1 MNEIEAIVQ
10 RMIDAGESEENIAA
24 VIKYYE
30 SQELGKQT
38 PTAPGAVVEETVA
51 PVSADTELVSETV
64 SSDLPSAE
72 VSGFES
78 IKNSLYNIGT
88 DFGRVADFWT
98 GDSAALDIA
107 SAAIAN
113 SVFGEENVEEFIKEN
128 KDNKF
133 ITEGLGTEEILEK
146 IPEREK
152 EKQLRKP
159 TLEII
164 ESFKEGEFL
173 KGGAAIA
180 SAFLNTVGSAAY
192 GVLTAGAGYFM
203 DYAADN
209 YIEYNKGLAKR
220 KGKSLEQLIQ
230 DDEADTA
237 KPMGIAYFQ
246 AFAEN
251 TGLGKMIAPL
261 KKEAAK
267 SISKTI
273 IGRQFGAK
281 GLAVLGAARV
291 EAGTEMFQYGAEEYN
306 KKLGETGSQ
315 KEAAGEFVN
324 AVFSQQGFESGLQGA
339 FGGAGMKGARL
350 LASSNSRPP
359 SDVKAI
365 NQELEELT
373 VLNKQYNLSRS
384 PTVKEGIQNQID
396 EVKAKITTR
405 VTENNDKINKLS
417 DTQID
422 EINNLGDLANTQIS
436 KVQKLNEEFDEGKIN
451 RKQYNTALKGFK
463 TAYEDSQ
470 NRINNI
476 MLEKN
481 IEKAT
486 QAVSEISDINVES
499 FENAAAIN
507 EFLQQNI
514 PGKVSQKA
522 SEQQAFIIQNRNTGK
537 QTIVINK
544 EIAKKDQAVTAP
556 FHEVLHALLYK
567 TVKGNPEAQLNLG
580 NALSKYLNKID
591 VNQVKDSKYAQ
602 RLNQYKNKSA
612 EEQAEEAITLFS
624 DALATGDITF
634 NENIFTKI
642 GDVIRRTL
650 QAAGVK
656 VKFNTGRDVYN
667 FVKDYN
673 KNISEGKL
681 SKSQIALTETKATGK
696 LTETEA
702 ETVNEIE
709 PQTVKEDETGERG
722 LFDLLKAIK
731 EAESIVKESKADI
744 ASDKVQEL
752 YDAKGVDS
760 ALEIINLFKPI
771 TNKIVQ
777 KRRDAPNFDKEL
789 LESEIEIGQRGI
801 LDLIRAYKPD
811 SGVPLAAYINKYL
824 PARAIEASRR
834 ILGEKFT
841 EDVTEAR
848 GVAATEVTDDIVTQ
862 SQDKESKDARKS
874 LRREINLNEAAV
886 QEVRDSVK
894 KTFGTK
900 LPPVDSK
907 KFKAAL
913 TKSFRNDLTKTFK
926 NLLGTGV
933 AYKQYLDDNFEK
945 IFKAIPQQTLNKK
958 FSGLFTEEVI
968 NEEGKQLREKTQIG
982 KKVFKPKSEI
992 TKQEFIDYFTG
1003 PSVYANLANSRK
1015 TSLSQLLAD
1024 EIALDATMEV
1034 IQKPEVAEKREFLD
1048 KEQKTEEVSRII
1060 DRPIDFKFSK
1070 SLNNGL
1076 SIIGNHDS
1084 LLSIKYS
1091 KTSRKNYEN
1100 ILKAKRPELKDIP
1113 KQVDN
1118 LFDWINKLDVPKNKK
1133 SKYEKLALFYM
1144 GNGYLIL
1151 PEDGYKVEDAIKIA
1165 ANKKLD
1171 PFSFKNPNELL
1182 EKFSGV
1188 IKPKRINPDK
1198 FLNKTFLDK
1207 RRFKDG
1213 IDVYE
1218 VINTKQAQ
1226 LDVRKIIDSN
1236 WGEKANPWCIAA
1248 SIDGNLD
1255 EAFKYWKSYGS
1266 GKEIAFKDGKLLAFK
1281 ANNQWWDRMDQPTDN
1296 LIYKL
1301 PKNKQGLREIRSLD
1315 TDSLVLNSS
1324 LNNAND
1330 VNSKFEGYIKGSKE
1344 SNNYELYNKNK
1355 ELTTFY
1361 KYASDKQEIFNNN
1374 IKNGLYQKWL
1384 DEDENAKFDMTF
1396 YKIVPNGIAEMDIE
1410 DYYPDPNSEFNSILP
1425 WEIVSKT
1432 NFLKSQK
1439 EVTSNRAVDKYI
1451 NKGTHT
1457 FKSGKNIYKVFID
1470 SKNKL
1475 IIREFNG
1482 VKFILGQD
1490 LMQDA
1495 LRKAEFNIENFKA
1508 LKNGEEVKN
1517 PFNFNSNSAN
1527 IPLEIRQLIADSAFL
1542 IDSKGQPIVN
1552 QSKLKS
1558 YTIKSANTIKFSKSL
1573 SEDFNKIL
1581 EDKTGISADKVYDQ
1595 ATANAAGAKKGR
1607 FKFFIPPSAEDF
1619 VGLLYA
1625 TLGKGKKG
1633 DKQMDFYKKSLLNPY
1648 AKAMGEI
1655 AKERVALTARYKAIA
1670 KTFKIA
1676 PKNLRKKIEGE
1687 EFTREQA
1694 VRVYMWNKDG
1704 IEIPGLE
1711 LKNADKLIKYVEKNK
1726 KLKDFG
1732 DQLLAMQPDG
1742 LATPTAGW
1750 TSGSIDQDILAS
1762 LNTIKR
1768 KQYLEDWQSN
1778 VDAIFSNENL
1788 NKLQAIYGKPYRIA
1802 LENIL
1807 KRMETG
1813 RNRSYGGDALTT
1825 RLTNWI
1831 SNSVG
1836 AIMFFN
1842 TRSAVLQTISSI
1854 NFINWSDNN
1863 LLAAASA
1870 FANQKQY
1877 WSDFAKLM
1885 NSDFLKDRRGGLKI
1899 NVNET
1904 DIAEMAANDSNK
1916 ARGVIS
1922 GLLKLGFLP
1931 TQIADSFA
1939 IASGGSTFYRNRIK
1953 SLMKEGMPKAE
1964 AEKQAMIDF
1973 SEAAEESQQSSRP
1986 DRISQQQAGPLGRMI
2001 LAFAN
2006 TPAQYARLTKK
2017 AILDLK
2023 NRRGDAK
2030 ANISKIIYYGVAQNI
2045 IFTALQ
2051 QALFATLFDD
2061 EEEEKES
2068 DKYIKGA
2075 NSMLDSF
2082 LRGIGFAGAAV
2093 SVVKNI
2099 GLKIVEQSKKKSPK
2113 YEDAA
2118 LKLLDI
2124 SPPISSKISKLRSA
2138 GRIYSWNK
2146 KEINEKGLSFDNPA
2160 NEAIGKLTSAFINLP
2175 LDRAI
2180 QKADNIQNALAEET
2194 DTWQRIALLA
2204 GWKDWELGMQ
2214 EKKKKKSKGTR
2225 SRTRTRTRTR
2235 TRKRN

>member
-1 MNEIEAIVQ
+1 MNEIEAIIQ

-30 SQELGKQT
+30 TQEVGKQT
-38 PTAPGAVVEETVA
+38 PTAPGAVVEETLA
-51 PVSADTELVSETV
+51 PLNADTELVSETV
-64 SSDLPSAE
+64 STDLPSAE

-88 DFGRVADFWT
+88 DFGRIIDFWK

-128 KDNKF
+128 KDNEF
-133 ITEGLGTEEILEK
+133 LTEGIGTKEILEK

-173 KGGAAIA
+173 KGGSAIT

-192 GVLTAGAGYFM
+192 GFFTAGAGYFV

-267 SISKTI
+267 TISKTI
-273 IGRQFGAK
+273 IGKQFGAK
-281 GLAVLGAARV
+281 GLAILGAARV

-365 NQELEELT
+365 NQELEELSN
-373 VLNKQYNLSRS
+373 LNKQYNLSRS
-384 PTVKEGIQNQID
+384 ATVREGIQNQID
-396 EVKAKITTR
+396 EVKTKITTR

-436 KVQKLNEEFDEGKIN
+436 KVQQLNEEFDEGTIN

-476 MLEKN
+476 MLEEN

-486 QAVSEISDINVES
+486 EAISEISDISIES
-499 FENAAAIN
+499 FENAAAID
-507 EFLQQNI
+507 EFIQKNI
-514 PGKVSQKA
+514 PGKTNKKA
-522 SEQQAFIIQNRNTGK
+522 SEQQAVIIQNPNTGK
-537 QTIVINK
+537 QTIIINK
-544 EIAKKDQAVTAP
+544 EQAKKDQAVTAP

-567 TVKGNPEAQLNLG
+567 TVKDNPDAQLNLG
-580 NALSKYLNKID
+580 NALSEYLNKID

-602 RLNQYKNKSA
+602 RLKEYRDKSA
-612 EEQAEEAITLFS
+612 AVQAEEAITLFS

-656 VKFNTGRDVYN
+656 VKFDTGRDVYN

-681 SKSQIALTETKATGK
+681 SKSQIALTETQATGK
-696 LTETEA
+696 LTETKPVDKLTE
-702 ETVNEIE
+702 EKV
-709 PQTVKEDETGERG
+709 VKEIETGEG
-722 LFDLLKAIK
+722 GMFDLLRAMK
-731 EAESIVKESKADI
+731 EAENIVKESKAEI
-744 ASDKVQEL
+744 ASDKVQKL
-752 YDAKGVDS
+752 YDEKGEDA
-760 ALEIINLFKPI
+760 ALDIINEFKPI
-771 TNKIVQ
+771 VNKLVQ
-777 KRRDAPNFDKEL
+777 KRSEAPNFDRQL
-789 LESEIEIGQRGI
+789 LTDEIETGKRG
-801 LDLIRAYKPD
+801 LFDLIRAYKPE

-824 PARAIEASRR
+824 PARAIEASRAV
-834 ILGEKFT
+834 LGEVFT
-841 EDVTEAR
+841 DDVTEAR
-848 GVAATEVTDDIVTQ
+848 GVASTDVTDDIVTQ
-862 SQDKESKDARKS
+862 PQDKESKDARKS
-874 LRREINLNEAAV
+874 LRREIDLDEEAV
-886 QEVRDSVK
+886 QKVRESVK

-900 LPPVDSK
+900 LPPVNSK

-926 NLLGTGV
+926 NLLGTGII
-933 AYKQYLDDNFEK
+933 YKNYLNNNFEK
-945 IFKAIPQQTLNKK
+945 IFKAIPQETLNKK
-958 FSGLFTEEVI
+958 FSGLFTIEIKDEK
-968 NEEGKQLREKTQIG
+968 GKQLREKTQIG
-982 KKVFKPKSEI
+982 KKVFTKPKSEV

-1048 KEQKTEEVSRII
+1048 KEQKTEEVSRVI
-1060 DRPIDFKFSK
+1060 DRPIDFKFS
-1070 SLNNGL
+1070 
-1076 SIIGNHDS
+1076 
-1084 LLSIKYS
+1084 
-1091 KTSRKNYEN
+1091 
-1100 ILKAKRPELKDIP
+1100 
-1113 KQVDN
+1113 
-1118 LFDWINKLDVPKNKK
+1118 
-1133 SKYEKLALFYM
+1133 
-1144 GNGYLIL
+1144 
-1151 PEDGYKVEDAIKIA
+1151 
-1165 ANKKLD
+1165 
-1171 PFSFKNPNELL
+1171 
-1182 EKFSGV
+1182 
-1188 IKPKRINPDK
+1188 
-1198 FLNKTFLDK
+1198 
-1207 RRFKDG
+1207 
-1213 IDVYE
+1213 
-1218 VINTKQAQ
+1218 
-1226 LDVRKIIDSN
+1226 
-1236 WGEKANPWCIAA
+1236 
-1248 SIDGNLD
+1248 
-1255 EAFKYWKSYGS
+1255 
-1266 GKEIAFKDGKLLAFK
+1266 
-1281 ANNQWWDRMDQPTDN
+1281 
-1296 LIYKL
+1296 
-1301 PKNKQGLREIRSLD
+1301 
-1315 TDSLVLNSS
+1315 
-1324 LNNAND
+1324 
-1330 VNSKFEGYIKGSKE
+1330 
-1344 SNNYELYNKNK
+1344 
-1355 ELTTFY
+1355 
-1361 KYASDKQEIFNNN
+1361 
-1374 IKNGLYQKWL
+1374 
-1384 DEDENAKFDMTF
+1384 
-1396 YKIVPNGIAEMDIE
+1396 
-1410 DYYPDPNSEFNSILP
+1410 
-1425 WEIVSKT
+1425 
-1432 NFLKSQK
+1432 
-1439 EVTSNRAVDKYI
+1439 
-1451 NKGTHT
+1451 
-1457 FKSGKNIYKVFID
+1457 
-1470 SKNKL
+1470 
-1475 IIREFNG
+1475 
-1482 VKFILGQD
+1482 
-1490 LMQDA
+1490 
-1495 LRKAEFNIENFKA
+1495 
-1508 LKNGEEVKN
+1508 
-1517 PFNFNSNSAN
+1517 
-1527 IPLEIRQLIADSAFL
+1527 
-1542 IDSKGQPIVN
+1542 
-1552 QSKLKS
+1552 
-1558 YTIKSANTIKFSKSL
+1558 L
-1573 SEDFNKIL
+1573 SENFNKIL

-1595 ATANAAGAKKGR
+1595 ATANAASVKKGR

-1633 DKQMDFYKKSLLNPY
+1633 DKQMDFYKETLLNPY
-1648 AKAMGEI
+1648 AKAMSAI
-1655 AKERVALTARYKAIA
+1655 AKERIALTSAYKAIV
-1670 KTFKIA
+1670 KTLKIA

-1694 VRVYMWNKDG
+1694 IRVYMWNKDG
-1704 IEIPGLE
+1704 TEIPNLNPE
-1711 LKNADKLIKYVEKNK
+1711 NAARLVKYIENDK
-1726 KLKDFG
+1726 KLKDFAN
-1732 DQLLAMQPDG
+1732 QLLSLQPEG
-1742 LATPTAGW
+1742 LATPSKDWTA
-1750 TSGSIDQDILAS
+1750 TSIDQDLLAS
-1762 LNTIKR
+1762 LNTTKR
-1768 KQYLEDWQSN
+1768 KKYLEEWQEN
-1778 VDAIFSNENL
+1778 VDIIFSNENL

-1807 KRMETG
+1807 NRMEIG
-1813 RNRSYGGDALTT
+1813 RNRSYGGDALTA
-1825 RLTNWI
+1825 RLTDWI

-1863 LLAAASA
+1863 LLAAAGA

-1877 WSDFAKLM
+1877 WSDFTKLM

-1899 NVNET
+1899 NVNES
-1904 DIAEMAANDSNK
+1904 DIAEMAATSKNK
-1916 ARGVIS
+1916 AKGVIS

-1964 AEKQAMIDF
+1964 AEQQAMQDF
-1973 SEAAEESQQSSRP
+1973 SETAEESQQSSRP

-2093 SVVKNI
+2093 SVGKNI
-2099 GLKIVEQSKKKSPK
+2099 ALKIAEQSEKKNPK

-2124 SPPISSKISKLRSA
+2124 SPPISSKVSKLRSA
-2138 GRIYSWNK
+2138 GRIFSWNK
-2146 KEINEKGLSFDNPA
+2146 KDIREKGLSYDNPA
-2160 NEAIGKLTSAFINLP
+2160 NEAIGKIISATTNIP
-2175 LDRAI
+2175 VDRAI
-2180 QKADNIQNALAEET
+2180 QKADNIQNALAEDT

-2214 EKKKKKSKGTR
+2214 ETKKKKRKGSKR
-2225 SRTRTRTRTR
+2225 STKRSSKRSS
-2235 TRKRN
+2235 KRN

>member
-1 MNEIEAIVQ
+1 
-10 RMIDAGESEENIAA
+10 
-24 VIKYYE
+24 
-30 SQELGKQT
+30 
-38 PTAPGAVVEETVA
+38 VEETLA
-51 PVSADTELVSETV
+51 PLNADTELVSETV
-64 SSDLPSAE
+64 STDLLSAE

-88 DFGRVADFWT
+88 DFGRIADFWT

-128 KDNKF
+128 KDNEF
-133 ITEGLGTEEILEK
+133 LTEGLGTQEILEK

-192 GVLTAGAGYFM
+192 GVATAGAGYFM

-267 SISKTI
+267 TISKTI
-273 IGRQFGAK
+273 IGKQFGAK
-281 GLAVLGAARV
+281 GLAILGAARV

-365 NQELEELT
+365 NQELEELSN
-373 VLNKQYNLSRS
+373 LNKQYNLSRS
-384 PTVKEGIQNQID
+384 ATVREGIQNQID

-422 EINNLGDLANTQIS
+422 ELNNLGDLANTQIS

-476 MLEKN
+476 MLEEN

-486 QAVSEISDINVES
+486 EAISEISDISVES
-499 FENAAAIN
+499 FENAAAID
-507 EFLQQNI
+507 EFIQKNI
-514 PGKVSQKA
+514 PGKTSKKA
-522 SEQQAFIIQNRNTGK
+522 SEQQAVIIQNPNTGK
-537 QTIVINK
+537 QTIIINK

-567 TVKGNPEAQLNLG
+567 TVKDNPDAQLNLG
-580 NALSKYLNKID
+580 NALSEYLNKID

-602 RLNQYKNKSA
+602 RLKEYRDKSA
-612 EEQAEEAITLFS
+612 AVQAEEAITLFS

-656 VKFNTGRDVYN
+656 VKFDTGRDVYN

-696 LTETEA
+696 LTETKAVGELTEA
-702 ETVNEIE
+702 EVVDEIE
-709 PQTVKEDETGERG
+709 TGKG
-722 LFDLLKAIK
+722 GMFDLLRAMK
-731 EAESIVKESKADI
+731 EAENIVKESKAEI
-744 ASDKVQEL
+744 ASDKVQQL
-752 YDAKGVDS
+752 YDTQGEAA
-760 ALEIINLFKPI
+760 ALDIINEFKPI
-771 TNKIVQ
+771 VNKLVQ
-777 KRRDAPNFDKEL
+777 KRSEAPNFDRQL
-789 LESEIEIGQRGI
+789 LTDEIETGKRG
-801 LDLIRAYKPD
+801 LFDLIRAYKPE

-834 ILGEKFT
+834 ILGEVFT
-841 EDVTEAR
+841 DDVTEAR
-848 GVAATEVTDDIVTQ
+848 GVASTDVTDDIVTQ
-862 SQDKESKDARKS
+862 PQDKESKDARKS
-874 LRREINLNEAAV
+874 LRREIDLDEEAV
-886 QEVRDSVK
+886 QKVRESVK

-900 LPPVDSK
+900 LPPVNSK

-926 NLLGTGV
+926 NLLGTGIV
-933 AYKQYLDDNFEK
+933 YKEYLNNNFEK
-945 IFKAIPQQTLNKK
+945 IFKAIPQETLNKK
-958 FSGLFTEEVI
+958 FSGLFTQEIKDEK
-968 NEEGKQLREKTQIG
+968 GKQLREKTQIG
-982 KKVFKPKSEI
+982 KKVFTKPKSEV

-1048 KEQKTEEVSRII
+1048 KEQKTEEVSRVI
-1060 DRPIDFKFSK
+1060 DRPIDFKFS
-1070 SLNNGL
+1070 
-1076 SIIGNHDS
+1076 
-1084 LLSIKYS
+1084 
-1091 KTSRKNYEN
+1091 
-1100 ILKAKRPELKDIP
+1100 
-1113 KQVDN
+1113 
-1118 LFDWINKLDVPKNKK
+1118 
-1133 SKYEKLALFYM
+1133 
-1144 GNGYLIL
+1144 
-1151 PEDGYKVEDAIKIA
+1151 
-1165 ANKKLD
+1165 
-1171 PFSFKNPNELL
+1171 
-1182 EKFSGV
+1182 
-1188 IKPKRINPDK
+1188 
-1198 FLNKTFLDK
+1198 
-1207 RRFKDG
+1207 
-1213 IDVYE
+1213 
-1218 VINTKQAQ
+1218 
-1226 LDVRKIIDSN
+1226 
-1236 WGEKANPWCIAA
+1236 
-1248 SIDGNLD
+1248 
-1255 EAFKYWKSYGS
+1255 
-1266 GKEIAFKDGKLLAFK
+1266 
-1281 ANNQWWDRMDQPTDN
+1281 
-1296 LIYKL
+1296 
-1301 PKNKQGLREIRSLD
+1301 
-1315 TDSLVLNSS
+1315 
-1324 LNNAND
+1324 
-1330 VNSKFEGYIKGSKE
+1330 
-1344 SNNYELYNKNK
+1344 
-1355 ELTTFY
+1355 
-1361 KYASDKQEIFNNN
+1361 
-1374 IKNGLYQKWL
+1374 
-1384 DEDENAKFDMTF
+1384 
-1396 YKIVPNGIAEMDIE
+1396 
-1410 DYYPDPNSEFNSILP
+1410 
-1425 WEIVSKT
+1425 
-1432 NFLKSQK
+1432 
-1439 EVTSNRAVDKYI
+1439 
-1451 NKGTHT
+1451 
-1457 FKSGKNIYKVFID
+1457 
-1470 SKNKL
+1470 
-1475 IIREFNG
+1475 
-1482 VKFILGQD
+1482 
-1490 LMQDA
+1490 
-1495 LRKAEFNIENFKA
+1495 
-1508 LKNGEEVKN
+1508 
-1517 PFNFNSNSAN
+1517 
-1527 IPLEIRQLIADSAFL
+1527 
-1542 IDSKGQPIVN
+1542 
-1552 QSKLKS
+1552 
-1558 YTIKSANTIKFSKSL
+1558 L
-1573 SEDFNKIL
+1573 SENFNKIL
-1581 EDKTGISADKVYDQ
+1581 EDKTGVAADKVYSD
-1595 ATANAAGAKKGR
+1595 AKASVAGRNKGR

-1625 TLGKGKKG
+1625 TLTKGKKG
-1633 DKQMDFYKKSLLNPY
+1633 DKQMDFYKETLLNPY
-1648 AKAMGEI
+1648 AKAMASI
-1655 AKERVALTARYKAIA
+1655 AKERIALTSAYKAIL
-1670 KTFKIA
+1670 KTLKVV
-1676 PKNLRKKIEGE
+1676 PKNLRKEIPGEG
-1687 EFTREQA
+1687 FTREQA

-1704 IEIPGLE
+1704 LSVPGISDTDLKMLIET
-1711 LKNADKLIKYVEKNK
+1711 VENDK
-1726 KLKDFG
+1726 KLKNFA
-1732 DQLLAMQPDG
+1732 DQLLSLQPEG
-1742 LATPTAGW
+1742 LASPAESW
-1750 TSGSIDQDILAS
+1750 LAGSIDQDLLAS
-1762 LNTIKR
+1762 LNTTKR
-1768 KQYLEDWQSN
+1768 IQYLQEWKEN
-1778 VDAIFSNENL
+1778 VDAIFSKDNL
-1788 NKLQAIYGKPYRIA
+1788 NKLEAIYGKPYRIA
-1802 LENIL
+1802 LESML
-1807 KRMETG
+1807 KRMESG
-1813 RNRSYGGDALTT
+1813 RNRSYGGDALTS
-1825 RLTNWI
+1825 RLTDWI

-1863 LLAAASA
+1863 LLAAAGA

-1877 WSDFAKLM
+1877 WSDFTKLM

-1899 NVNET
+1899 NVNES
-1904 DIAEMAANDSNK
+1904 DIAEMAATSKNK
-1916 ARGVIS
+1916 AKGVIS

-1964 AEKQAMIDF
+1964 AEQQAMIDF
-1973 SEAAEESQQSSRP
+1973 SETAEESQQSSRP

-2068 DKYIKGA
+2068 DKYIRGA

-2093 SVVKNI
+2093 SVGKNI
-2099 GLKIVEQSKKKSPK
+2099 ALKIAEQSEKKNPK

-2124 SPPISSKISKLRSA
+2124 SPPISSKVSKLRSA
-2138 GRIYSWNK
+2138 GRIFSWNK
-2146 KEINEKGLSFDNPA
+2146 KDIREKGLSYDNPA
-2160 NEAIGKLTSAFINLP
+2160 NEAIGKIISATTNIP
-2175 LDRAI
+2175 VDRAI
-2180 QKADNIQNALAEET
+2180 QKADNIQNALAEDT

-2204 GWKDWELGMQ
+2204 GWKDWELGIK
-2214 EKKKKKSKGTR
+2214 ETKKKKRKGSKR
-2225 SRTRTRTRTR
+2225 STKRSSKRSS
-2235 TRKRN
+2235 KRN

>member
-51 PVSADTELVSETV
+51 PVSADTGLVSETV

-88 DFGRVADFWT
+88 DFGRIADFWT

-128 KDNKF
+128 KDNEF
-133 ITEGLGTEEILEK
+133 LTEGLGTEEILEK

-192 GVLTAGAGYFM
+192 GVATAGAGYFM

-476 MLEKN
+476 MLEEN

-514 PGKVSQKA
+514 PGKVNQKA
-522 SEQQAFIIQNRNTGK
+522 SEQQAFIVQNRNTGK

-567 TVKGNPEAQLNLG
+567 TVKDNPEAQLNLG
-580 NALSKYLNKID
+580 NALSEYLNKID

-602 RLNQYKNKSA
+602 RLNQYRNKSA

-731 EAESIVKESKADI
+731 EAESIVKESKANI

-752 YDAKGVDS
+752 YDSKGEAA
-760 ALEIINLFKPI
+760 ALDIINEFKPI
-771 TNKIVQ
+771 VNKLVQ
-777 KRRDAPNFDKEL
+777 KRSEAPNFDRQL
-789 LESEIEIGQRGI
+789 LTDEIETGKRG
-801 LDLIRAYKPD
+801 LFDLIRAYKPE

-862 SQDKESKDARKS
+862 PQDKESKDARKS

-958 FSGLFTEEVI
+958 FSGLFTEEVT

-982 KKVFKPKSEI
+982 KKVFTKPKSEV

-1003 PSVYANLANSRK
+1003 PDVYANLANSRK

-1034 IQKPEVAEKREFLD
+1034 IQQPEVAEKRKFLD
-1048 KEQKTEEVSRII
+1048 KDQKTEEVSRVV
-1060 DRPIDFKFSK
+1060 DRPIDFKFSLAIYDDNK
-1070 SLNNGL
+1070 GNTA
-1076 SIIGNHDS
+1076 SINRARVGFMANIDGENDYQIGPA
-1084 LLSIKYS
+1084 
-1091 KTSRKNYEN
+1091 KT
-1100 ILKAKRPELKDIP
+1100 I
-1113 KQVDN
+1113 
-1118 LFDWINKLDVPKNKK
+1118 
-1133 SKYEKLALFYM
+1133 
-1144 GNGYLIL
+1144 
-1151 PEDGYKVEDAIKIA
+1151 
-1165 ANKKLD
+1165 KKL
-1171 PFSFKNPNELL
+1171 
-1182 EKFSGV
+1182 
-1188 IKPKRINPDK
+1188 IKM
-1198 FLNKTFLDK
+1198 L
-1207 RRFKDG
+1207 
-1213 IDVYE
+1213 
-1218 VINTKQAQ
+1218 
-1226 LDVRKIIDSN
+1226 
-1236 WGEKANPWCIAA
+1236 AA
-1248 SIDGNLD
+1248 EG
-1255 EAFKYWKSYGS
+1255 FT
-1266 GKEIAFKDGKLLAFK
+1266 KEI
-1281 ANNQWWDRMDQPTDN
+1281 
-1296 LIYKL
+1296 
-1301 PKNKQGLREIRSLD
+1301 
-1315 TDSLVLNSS
+1315 
-1324 LNNAND
+1324 
-1330 VNSKFEGYIKGSKE
+1330 KGVS
-1344 SNNYELYNKNK
+1344 
-1355 ELTTFY
+1355 
-1361 KYASDKQEIFNNN
+1361 
-1374 IKNGLYQKWL
+1374 
-1384 DEDENAKFDMTF
+1384 
-1396 YKIVPNGIAEMDIE
+1396 E
-1410 DYYPDPNSEFNSILP
+1410 DYL
-1425 WEIVSKT
+1425 
-1432 NFLKSQK
+1432 
-1439 EVTSNRAVDKYI
+1439 
-1451 NKGTHT
+1451 
-1457 FKSGKNIYKVFID
+1457 
-1470 SKNKL
+1470 
-1475 IIREFNG
+1475 
-1482 VKFILGQD
+1482 
-1490 LMQDA
+1490 
-1495 LRKAEFNIENFKA
+1495 
-1508 LKNGEEVKN
+1508 
-1517 PFNFNSNSAN
+1517 
-1527 IPLEIRQLIADSAFL
+1527 
-1542 IDSKGQPIVN
+1542 
-1552 QSKLKS
+1552 
-1558 YTIKSANTIKFSKSL
+1558 KFSKSL
-1573 SEDFNKIL
+1573 SEEFNKIL

-1633 DKQMDFYKKSLLNPY
+1633 DKQMDFYKETLLNPY

-1711 LKNADKLIKYVEKNK
+1711 LKNADKLIKYVEKDK

-1742 LATPTAGW
+1742 LATPSAGW

-1877 WSDFAKLM
+1877 WADFAKLM

-1899 NVNET
+1899 NVNES

-1973 SEAAEESQQSSRP
+1973 SETAEESQQSSRP

-2030 ANISKIIYYGVAQNI
+2030 SNISKIIYYGVAQNI

-2082 LRGIGFAGAAV
+2082 LRGIGFAGAAI
-2093 SVVKNI
+2093 SVGKNI
-2099 GLKIVEQSKKKSPK
+2099 ALKIVEQSKKKSPK

-2124 SPPISSKISKLRSA
+2124 SPPISSKISKVRSA

-2146 KEINEKGLSFDNPA
+2146 KEIREKGLSFDNPA

>member
-1 MNEIEAIVQ
+1 MNEIEAIIQ

-24 VIKYYE
+24 VIKHYE
-30 SQELGKQT
+30 SQEVGKQT
-38 PTAPGAVVEETVA
+38 PTAPGAVVEETLA
-51 PVSADTELVSETV
+51 PLNADTELVSETV
-64 SSDLPSAE
+64 STDLPSAE

-88 DFGRVADFWT
+88 DFGRIADFWT

-128 KDNKF
+128 KDNEF
-133 ITEGLGTEEILEK
+133 LTEGLGTQEILEK

-192 GVLTAGAGYFM
+192 GVATAGAGYFM

-267 SISKTI
+267 TISKTI
-273 IGRQFGAK
+273 IGKQFGAK
-281 GLAVLGAARV
+281 GLAILGAARV

-339 FGGAGMKGARL
+339 FGGAGMKGTRL

-365 NQELEELT
+365 NKELEELT

-384 PTVKEGIQNQID
+384 STVKEGIQNQID

-436 KVQKLNEEFDEGKIN
+436 KVQQLNEEFDEGTIN

-476 MLEKN
+476 MLEEN

-486 QAVSEISDINVES
+486 EAISEISDISVES
-499 FENAAAIN
+499 FDNAAAVN

-514 PGKVSQKA
+514 PGKVNQKA
-522 SEQQAFIIQNRNTGK
+522 SEQQAFIVQNRDTGK

-567 TVKGNPEAQLNLG
+567 TVKDNPDAQLNLG
-580 NALSKYLNKID
+580 NALSEYLNKID

-602 RLNQYKNKSA
+602 RLNQYRNKPA
-612 EEQAEEAITLFS
+612 AEQAEEAITLFS

-656 VKFNTGRDVYN
+656 VKFDTGRDVYN

-696 LTETEA
+696 LTETKAVGELTEA
-702 ETVNEIE
+702 EVVDEIE
-709 PQTVKEDETGERG
+709 TGKG
-722 LFDLLKAIK
+722 GMFDLLRAMK
-731 EAESIVKESKADI
+731 EAENIVKESKAEI
-744 ASDKVQEL
+744 ASDKVQQL
-752 YDAKGVDS
+752 YDTQGEAA
-760 ALEIINLFKPI
+760 ALDIINEFKPI
-771 TNKIVQ
+771 VNKLVQ
-777 KRRDAPNFDKEL
+777 KRSEAPNFDRQL
-789 LESEIEIGQRGI
+789 LTDEIETGKRG
-801 LDLIRAYKPD
+801 LFDLIRAYKPE

-834 ILGEKFT
+834 ILGEVFT
-841 EDVTEAR
+841 DDVTEAR
-848 GVAATEVTDDIVTQ
+848 GVASTDVTDDIVTQ
-862 SQDKESKDARKS
+862 PQDKESKDARKS
-874 LRREINLNEAAV
+874 LRREINLDEEAV
-886 QEVRDSVK
+886 QKVRESVK

-900 LPPVDSK
+900 LPPVNSK

-926 NLLGTGV
+926 NLLGTGI
-933 AYKQYLDDNFEK
+933 AYKEYLNNNFEK
-945 IFKAIPQQTLNKK
+945 IFKAIPQETLNKK
-958 FSGLFTEEVI
+958 FSGLFTIEIKDEK
-968 NEEGKQLREKTQIG
+968 GKQLREKTQIG
-982 KKVFKPKSEI
+982 KKVFTKPKSEV

-1048 KEQKTEEVSRII
+1048 KEQKTEEVSRVI
-1060 DRPIDFKFSK
+1060 DRPIDFKFSLAVYDDNK
-1070 SLNNGL
+1070 GNTA
-1076 SIIGNHDS
+1076 SINRARVGFMANIDGENDYQIGPA
-1084 LLSIKYS
+1084 
-1091 KTSRKNYEN
+1091 KT
-1100 ILKAKRPELKDIP
+1100 I
-1113 KQVDN
+1113 
-1118 LFDWINKLDVPKNKK
+1118 
-1133 SKYEKLALFYM
+1133 
-1144 GNGYLIL
+1144 
-1151 PEDGYKVEDAIKIA
+1151 
-1165 ANKKLD
+1165 KKL
-1171 PFSFKNPNELL
+1171 
-1182 EKFSGV
+1182 
-1188 IKPKRINPDK
+1188 IKM
-1198 FLNKTFLDK
+1198 L
-1207 RRFKDG
+1207 
-1213 IDVYE
+1213 
-1218 VINTKQAQ
+1218 
-1226 LDVRKIIDSN
+1226 
-1236 WGEKANPWCIAA
+1236 AA
-1248 SIDGNLD
+1248 EG
-1255 EAFKYWKSYGS
+1255 FT
-1266 GKEIAFKDGKLLAFK
+1266 KEI
-1281 ANNQWWDRMDQPTDN
+1281 
-1296 LIYKL
+1296 
-1301 PKNKQGLREIRSLD
+1301 
-1315 TDSLVLNSS
+1315 
-1324 LNNAND
+1324 
-1330 VNSKFEGYIKGSKE
+1330 KGVS
-1344 SNNYELYNKNK
+1344 
-1355 ELTTFY
+1355 
-1361 KYASDKQEIFNNN
+1361 
-1374 IKNGLYQKWL
+1374 
-1384 DEDENAKFDMTF
+1384 
-1396 YKIVPNGIAEMDIE
+1396 E
-1410 DYYPDPNSEFNSILP
+1410 DYL
-1425 WEIVSKT
+1425 
-1432 NFLKSQK
+1432 
-1439 EVTSNRAVDKYI
+1439 
-1451 NKGTHT
+1451 
-1457 FKSGKNIYKVFID
+1457 
-1470 SKNKL
+1470 
-1475 IIREFNG
+1475 
-1482 VKFILGQD
+1482 
-1490 LMQDA
+1490 
-1495 LRKAEFNIENFKA
+1495 
-1508 LKNGEEVKN
+1508 
-1517 PFNFNSNSAN
+1517 
-1527 IPLEIRQLIADSAFL
+1527 
-1542 IDSKGQPIVN
+1542 
-1552 QSKLKS
+1552 
-1558 YTIKSANTIKFSKSL
+1558 KFSKSL
-1573 SEDFNKIL
+1573 SEEFNKIL
-1581 EDKTGISADKVYDQ
+1581 EDKTGVAADKVYSD
-1595 ATANAAGAKKGR
+1595 AKASVAGRNKGR

-1625 TLGKGKKG
+1625 TLTKGKKG
-1633 DKQMDFYKKSLLNPY
+1633 DKQMNFYKETLLNPY
-1648 AKAMGEI
+1648 AKAMASI
-1655 AKERVALTARYKAIA
+1655 AKERIALTSAYKAIL
-1670 KTFKIA
+1670 KTLKVV
-1676 PKNLRKKIEGE
+1676 PKNLRKEIPGEG
-1687 EFTREQA
+1687 FTREQA

-1704 IEIPGLE
+1704 LSVPGISDTDLKMLIET
-1711 LKNADKLIKYVEKNK
+1711 VENDK
-1726 KLKDFG
+1726 KLKNFA
-1732 DQLLAMQPDG
+1732 DQLLSLQPEG
-1742 LATPTAGW
+1742 LASPAESW
-1750 TSGSIDQDILAS
+1750 LAGSIDQDLLAS
-1762 LNTIKR
+1762 LNTTKR
-1768 KQYLEDWQSN
+1768 IQYLQEWKEN
-1778 VDAIFSNENL
+1778 VDAIFSKDNL
-1788 NKLQAIYGKPYRIA
+1788 NKLEAIYGKPYRIA
-1802 LENIL
+1802 LESML
-1807 KRMETG
+1807 KRMESG
-1813 RNRSYGGDALTT
+1813 RNRSYGGDALTS
-1825 RLTNWI
+1825 RLTDWI

-1863 LLAAASA
+1863 LLAAAGA

-1877 WSDFAKLM
+1877 WSDFTKLM

-1899 NVNET
+1899 NVNES
-1904 DIAEMAANDSNK
+1904 DIAEMAATSKNK
-1916 ARGVIS
+1916 AKGVIS

-1953 SLMKEGMPKAE
+1953 SLMKEGMTKAE
-1964 AEKQAMIDF
+1964 AEQQAMIDF
-1973 SEAAEESQQSSRP
+1973 SETAEESQQSSRP

-2023 NRRGDAK
+2023 NGRGDAK

-2068 DKYIKGA
+2068 DKYIRGA

-2093 SVVKNI
+2093 SVGKNI
-2099 GLKIVEQSKKKSPK
+2099 ALKIVEQSEKKNPK

-2124 SPPISSKISKLRSA
+2124 SPPISSKVSKLRSA
-2138 GRIYSWNK
+2138 GRIFSWNK
-2146 KEINEKGLSFDNPA
+2146 KDIREKGLSYDNPA
-2160 NEAIGKLTSAFINLP
+2160 NEAIGKIISATTNIP
-2175 LDRAI
+2175 VDRAI
-2180 QKADNIQNALAEET
+2180 QKADNIQNALAEDT

-2214 EKKKKKSKGTR
+2214 ETKKKKRKGSKR
-2225 SRTRTRTRTR
+2225 STKRSSKRSS
-2235 TRKRN
+2235 KRN

>member
-1 MNEIEAIVQ
+1 MNEIEAIIQ

-24 VIKYYE
+24 VIKHYE
-30 SQELGKQT
+30 SQEVGKQT
-38 PTAPGAVVEETVA
+38 PTAPGAVVEETLA
-51 PVSADTELVSETV
+51 PLNADTELVSETV
-64 SSDLPSAE
+64 STDLPSAE

-88 DFGRVADFWT
+88 DFGRIADFWT

-128 KDNKF
+128 KDNEF
-133 ITEGLGTEEILEK
+133 LTEGLGTQEILEK

-192 GVLTAGAGYFM
+192 GVATAGAGYFM

-267 SISKTI
+267 TISKTI
-273 IGRQFGAK
+273 IGKQFGAK
-281 GLAVLGAARV
+281 GLAILGAARV

-339 FGGAGMKGARL
+339 FGGAGMKGTRL

-365 NQELEELT
+365 NKELEELT

-384 PTVKEGIQNQID
+384 STVKEGIQNQID

-436 KVQKLNEEFDEGKIN
+436 KVQQLNEEFDEGTIN

-476 MLEKN
+476 MLEEN

-486 QAVSEISDINVES
+486 EAISEISDISVES
-499 FENAAAIN
+499 FDNAAAVN

-514 PGKVSQKA
+514 PGKVNQKA
-522 SEQQAFIIQNRNTGK
+522 SEQQAFIVQNRDTGK

-567 TVKGNPEAQLNLG
+567 TVKDNPDAQLNLG
-580 NALSKYLNKID
+580 NALSEYLNKID

-602 RLNQYKNKSA
+602 RLNQYRNKPA
-612 EEQAEEAITLFS
+612 AEQAEEAITLFS

-656 VKFNTGRDVYN
+656 VKFDTGRDVYN

-696 LTETEA
+696 LTETKAVGELTEA
-702 ETVNEIE
+702 EVVDEIE
-709 PQTVKEDETGERG
+709 TGKG
-722 LFDLLKAIK
+722 GMFDLLRAMK
-731 EAESIVKESKADI
+731 EAENIVKESKAEI
-744 ASDKVQEL
+744 ASDKVQQL
-752 YDAKGVDS
+752 YDTQGEAA
-760 ALEIINLFKPI
+760 ALDIINEFKPI
-771 TNKIVQ
+771 VNKLVQ
-777 KRRDAPNFDKEL
+777 KRSEAPNFDRQL
-789 LESEIEIGQRGI
+789 LTDEIETGKRG
-801 LDLIRAYKPD
+801 LFDLIRAYKPE

-834 ILGEKFT
+834 ILGEVFT
-841 EDVTEAR
+841 DDVTEAR
-848 GVAATEVTDDIVTQ
+848 GVASTDVTDDIVTQ
-862 SQDKESKDARKS
+862 PQDKESKDARKS
-874 LRREINLNEAAV
+874 LRREIDLDEEAV
-886 QEVRDSVK
+886 QKVRESVK

-900 LPPVDSK
+900 LPPVNSK

-926 NLLGTGV
+926 NLLGTGI
-933 AYKQYLDDNFEK
+933 AYKEYLNNNFEK
-945 IFKAIPQQTLNKK
+945 IFKAIPQETLNKK
-958 FSGLFTEEVI
+958 FSGLFTIEIKDEK
-968 NEEGKQLREKTQIG
+968 GKQLREKTQIG
-982 KKVFKPKSEI
+982 KKVFTKPKSEV

-1048 KEQKTEEVSRII
+1048 KEQKTEEVSRVI
-1060 DRPIDFKFSK
+1060 DRPIDFKFSLAVYDDNK
-1070 SLNNGL
+1070 GNTA
-1076 SIIGNHDS
+1076 SINRARVGFMANIDGENDYQIGPA
-1084 LLSIKYS
+1084 
-1091 KTSRKNYEN
+1091 KT
-1100 ILKAKRPELKDIP
+1100 I
-1113 KQVDN
+1113 
-1118 LFDWINKLDVPKNKK
+1118 
-1133 SKYEKLALFYM
+1133 
-1144 GNGYLIL
+1144 
-1151 PEDGYKVEDAIKIA
+1151 
-1165 ANKKLD
+1165 KKL
-1171 PFSFKNPNELL
+1171 
-1182 EKFSGV
+1182 
-1188 IKPKRINPDK
+1188 IKM
-1198 FLNKTFLDK
+1198 L
-1207 RRFKDG
+1207 
-1213 IDVYE
+1213 
-1218 VINTKQAQ
+1218 
-1226 LDVRKIIDSN
+1226 
-1236 WGEKANPWCIAA
+1236 AA
-1248 SIDGNLD
+1248 EG
-1255 EAFKYWKSYGS
+1255 FT
-1266 GKEIAFKDGKLLAFK
+1266 KEI
-1281 ANNQWWDRMDQPTDN
+1281 
-1296 LIYKL
+1296 
-1301 PKNKQGLREIRSLD
+1301 
-1315 TDSLVLNSS
+1315 
-1324 LNNAND
+1324 
-1330 VNSKFEGYIKGSKE
+1330 KGVS
-1344 SNNYELYNKNK
+1344 
-1355 ELTTFY
+1355 
-1361 KYASDKQEIFNNN
+1361 
-1374 IKNGLYQKWL
+1374 
-1384 DEDENAKFDMTF
+1384 
-1396 YKIVPNGIAEMDIE
+1396 E
-1410 DYYPDPNSEFNSILP
+1410 DYL
-1425 WEIVSKT
+1425 
-1432 NFLKSQK
+1432 
-1439 EVTSNRAVDKYI
+1439 
-1451 NKGTHT
+1451 
-1457 FKSGKNIYKVFID
+1457 
-1470 SKNKL
+1470 
-1475 IIREFNG
+1475 
-1482 VKFILGQD
+1482 
-1490 LMQDA
+1490 
-1495 LRKAEFNIENFKA
+1495 
-1508 LKNGEEVKN
+1508 
-1517 PFNFNSNSAN
+1517 
-1527 IPLEIRQLIADSAFL
+1527 
-1542 IDSKGQPIVN
+1542 
-1552 QSKLKS
+1552 
-1558 YTIKSANTIKFSKSL
+1558 KFSKSL
-1573 SEDFNKIL
+1573 SEEFNKIL
-1581 EDKTGISADKVYDQ
+1581 EDKTGVAADKVYSD
-1595 ATANAAGAKKGR
+1595 AKASVAGRNKGR

-1625 TLGKGKKG
+1625 TLTKGKKG
-1633 DKQMDFYKKSLLNPY
+1633 DKQMNFYKETLLNPY
-1648 AKAMGEI
+1648 AKAMASI
-1655 AKERVALTARYKAIA
+1655 AKERIALTSAYKAIL
-1670 KTFKIA
+1670 KTLKVV
-1676 PKNLRKKIEGE
+1676 PKNLRKEIPGEG
-1687 EFTREQA
+1687 FTREQA

-1704 IEIPGLE
+1704 LSVPGISDTDLKMLIET
-1711 LKNADKLIKYVEKNK
+1711 VENDK
-1726 KLKDFG
+1726 KLKNFA
-1732 DQLLAMQPDG
+1732 DQLLSLQPEG
-1742 LATPTAGW
+1742 LASPAESW
-1750 TSGSIDQDILAS
+1750 LAGSIDQDLLAS
-1762 LNTIKR
+1762 LNTTKR
-1768 KQYLEDWQSN
+1768 IQYLQEWKEN
-1778 VDAIFSNENL
+1778 VDAIFSKDNL
-1788 NKLQAIYGKPYRIA
+1788 NKLEAIYGKPYRIA
-1802 LENIL
+1802 LESML
-1807 KRMETG
+1807 KRMESG
-1813 RNRSYGGDALTT
+1813 RNRSYGGDALTS
-1825 RLTNWI
+1825 RLTDWI

-1863 LLAAASA
+1863 LLAAAGA

-1877 WSDFAKLM
+1877 WSDFTKLM

-1899 NVNET
+1899 NVNES
-1904 DIAEMAANDSNK
+1904 DIAEMAATSKNK
-1916 ARGVIS
+1916 AKGVIS

-1953 SLMKEGMPKAE
+1953 SLMKEGMTKAE
-1964 AEKQAMIDF
+1964 AEQQAMIDF
-1973 SEAAEESQQSSRP
+1973 SETAEESQQSSRP

-2023 NRRGDAK
+2023 NGRGDAK

-2068 DKYIKGA
+2068 DKYIRGA

-2093 SVVKNI
+2093 SVGKNI
-2099 GLKIVEQSKKKSPK
+2099 ALKIVEQSEKKNPK

-2124 SPPISSKISKLRSA
+2124 SPPISSKVSKLRSA
-2138 GRIYSWNK
+2138 GRIFSWNK
-2146 KEINEKGLSFDNPA
+2146 KDIREKGLSYDNPA
-2160 NEAIGKLTSAFINLP
+2160 NEAIGKIISATTNIP
-2175 LDRAI
+2175 VDRAI
-2180 QKADNIQNALAEET
+2180 QKADNIQNALAEDT

-2204 GWKDWELGMQ
+2204 GWKDWELGIK
-2214 EKKKKKSKGTR
+2214 ETKKKKRKGSKR
-2225 SRTRTRTRTR
+2225 STKRSSKRSS
-2235 TRKRN
+2235 KRN

>member
-1 MNEIEAIVQ
+1 MNEIEAIIQ

-30 SQELGKQT
+30 SQEVGKQT
-38 PTAPGAVVEETVA
+38 PTAPGAVVEETLA
-51 PVSADTELVSETV
+51 PLNADTGLVSETV
-64 SSDLPSAE
+64 STDLPLAE

-88 DFGRVADFWT
+88 DFGRIADFWT

-113 SVFGEENVEEFIKEN
+113 SVFGEENVKEFIKEN
-128 KDNKF
+128 KDNQF
-133 ITEGLGTEEILEK
+133 LTEGLGTQEILEK

-192 GVLTAGAGYFM
+192 GVATAGAGYFM

-267 SISKTI
+267 TISKTI
-273 IGRQFGAK
+273 IGKQFGAK
-281 GLAVLGAARV
+281 GLAILGAARV

-365 NQELEELT
+365 NKELEELT

-384 PTVKEGIQNQID
+384 STVKEGIQNQID

-436 KVQKLNEEFDEGKIN
+436 KVQQLNEEFDEGTIN

-476 MLEKN
+476 MLEEN

-486 QAVSEISDINVES
+486 EAISEISDISVES
-499 FENAAAIN
+499 FDNAAAVN

-514 PGKVSQKA
+514 PGKVNQKA
-522 SEQQAFIIQNRNTGK
+522 SEQQAFIVQNRNTGK

-567 TVKGNPEAQLNLG
+567 TVKDNPDAQLNLG
-580 NALSKYLNKID
+580 NALSEYLNKID

-602 RLNQYKNKSA
+602 RLNQYRNKPA
-612 EEQAEEAITLFS
+612 AEQAEEAITLFS

-656 VKFNTGRDVYN
+656 VKFDTGRDVYN

-696 LTETEA
+696 LTETKAVGELTEA
-702 ETVNEIE
+702 EVVDEIE
-709 PQTVKEDETGERG
+709 TGKG
-722 LFDLLKAIK
+722 GMFDLLRAMK
-731 EAESIVKESKADI
+731 EAENIVKESKAEI
-744 ASDKVQEL
+744 ASDKVQQL
-752 YDAKGVDS
+752 YDTQGEAA
-760 ALEIINLFKPI
+760 ALDIINEFKPI
-771 TNKIVQ
+771 VNKLVQ
-777 KRRDAPNFDKEL
+777 KRSEAPNFDRQL
-789 LESEIEIGQRGI
+789 LTDEIETGKRG
-801 LDLIRAYKPD
+801 LFDLIRAYKPE

-834 ILGEKFT
+834 ILGEVFT
-841 EDVTEAR
+841 DDVTEAR
-848 GVAATEVTDDIVTQ
+848 GVASTDVTDDIVTQ
-862 SQDKESKDARKS
+862 PQDKESKDARKS

-933 AYKQYLDDNFEK
+933 VYKQYLDDNFEK

-958 FSGLFTEEVI
+958 FSGLFTEEVT
-968 NEEGKQLREKTQIG
+968 NEKGKQLREKTQIG
-982 KKVFKPKSEI
+982 KKVFTKPKSEV

-1048 KEQKTEEVSRII
+1048 KEQKTEEVSRVI

-1070 SLNNGL
+1070 SL
-1076 SIIGNHDS
+1076 SGNFEVYHGGTLKNIKRAKVPIYFSPNKQESVVYAKGRPGDNINESVDDGGSAILINAEINEKNVVDEDVIFNEIKKLKLKSKDPEYTIDELNLYELIDPNFPTS
-1084 LLSIKYS
+1084 LN
-1091 KTSRKNYEN
+1091 T
-1100 ILKAKRPELKDIP
+1100 KD
-1113 KQVDN
+1113 
-1118 LFDWINKLDVPKNKK
+1118 LNKLLKSLKNKK
-1133 SKYEKLALFYM
+1133 
-1144 GNGYLIL
+1144 
-1151 PEDGYKVEDAIKIA
+1151 IKA
-1165 ANKKLD
+1165 
-1171 PFSFKNPNELL
+1171 
-1182 EKFSGV
+1182 
-1188 IKPKRINPDK
+1188 
-1198 FLNKTFLDK
+1198 
-1207 RRFKDG
+1207 
-1213 IDVYE
+1213 
-1218 VINTKQAQ
+1218 
-1226 LDVRKIIDSN
+1226 
-1236 WGEKANPWCIAA
+1236 
-1248 SIDGNLD
+1248 
-1255 EAFKYWKSYGS
+1255 
-1266 GKEIAFKDGKLLAFK
+1266 
-1281 ANNQWWDRMDQPTDN
+1281 
-1296 LIYKL
+1296 
-1301 PKNKQGLREIRSLD
+1301 
-1315 TDSLVLNSS
+1315 
-1324 LNNAND
+1324 
-1330 VNSKFEGYIKGSKE
+1330 
-1344 SNNYELYNKNK
+1344 
-1355 ELTTFY
+1355 
-1361 KYASDKQEIFNNN
+1361 
-1374 IKNGLYQKWL
+1374 
-1384 DEDENAKFDMTF
+1384 AKFIDE
-1396 YKIVPNGIAEMDIE
+1396 GIAKDRT
-1410 DYYPDPNSEFNSILP
+1410 L
-1425 WEIVSKT
+1425 
-1432 NFLKSQK
+1432 
-1439 EVTSNRAVDKYI
+1439 
-1451 NKGTHT
+1451 
-1457 FKSGKNIYKVFID
+1457 
-1470 SKNKL
+1470 
-1475 IIREFNG
+1475 
-1482 VKFILGQD
+1482 
-1490 LMQDA
+1490 
-1495 LRKAEFNIENFKA
+1495 IENIMVFDTSVIEAPKY
-1508 LKNGEEVKN
+1508 
-1517 PFNFNSNSAN
+1517 
-1527 IPLEIRQLIADSAFL
+1527 QM
-1542 IDSKGQPIVN
+1542 
-1552 QSKLKS
+1552 
-1558 YTIKSANTIKFSKSL
+1558 KFSKSL
-1573 SEDFNKIL
+1573 SEEFNKIL

-1595 ATANAAGAKKGR
+1595 ATANAASVKKGR

-1633 DKQMDFYKKSLLNPY
+1633 DKQMDFYKETLLNPY
-1648 AKAMGEI
+1648 AKAMSAI
-1655 AKERVALTARYKAIA
+1655 AKERIALTSAYKAIV
-1670 KTFKIA
+1670 KTLKIA

-1694 VRVYMWNKDG
+1694 IRVYMWNKDG
-1704 IEIPGLE
+1704 TEIPNLNPE
-1711 LKNADKLIKYVEKNK
+1711 NAARLVKYIENDK
-1726 KLKDFG
+1726 KLKDFAN
-1732 DQLLAMQPDG
+1732 QLLSLQPEG
-1742 LATPTAGW
+1742 LATPSKDWTA
-1750 TSGSIDQDILAS
+1750 TSIDQDLLAS
-1762 LNTIKR
+1762 LNTTKR
-1768 KQYLEDWQSN
+1768 KKYLEEWQEN
-1778 VDAIFSNENL
+1778 VDIIFSNENL

-1807 KRMETG
+1807 NRMEIG
-1813 RNRSYGGDALTT
+1813 RNRSYGGDALTA
-1825 RLTNWI
+1825 RLTDWI

-1863 LLAAASA
+1863 LLAAAGA

-1877 WSDFAKLM
+1877 WSDFTKLM
-1885 NSDFLKDRRGGLKI
+1885 NSDFLKDRRGGLKV
-1899 NVNET
+1899 NVNES
-1904 DIAEMAANDSNK
+1904 DIAEMAATSKNK
-1916 ARGVIS
+1916 AKGVIS

-1964 AEKQAMIDF
+1964 AEQQAMQDF
-1973 SEAAEESQQSSRP
+1973 SETAEESQQSSRP

-2068 DKYIKGA
+2068 DKYIRGA

-2093 SVVKNI
+2093 SVGKNI
-2099 GLKIVEQSKKKSPK
+2099 ALKIVEQSEKKNPK

-2124 SPPISSKISKLRSA
+2124 SPPISSKVSKLRSA
-2138 GRIYSWNK
+2138 GRIFSWNK
-2146 KEINEKGLSFDNPA
+2146 KDIREKGLSYDNPA
-2160 NEAIGKLTSAFINLP
+2160 NEAIGKIISATTNIP
-2175 LDRAI
+2175 VDRAI
-2180 QKADNIQNALAEET
+2180 QKADNIQNALAEDT

-2204 GWKDWELGMQ
+2204 GKIG
-2214 EKKKKKSKGTR
+2214 
-2225 SRTRTRTRTR
+2225 
-2235 TRKRN
+2235 N

>member
-1 MNEIEAIVQ
+1 MNEIEAIIQ

-24 VIKYYE
+24 VIKHYE
-30 SQELGKQT
+30 SQELGKQP
-38 PTAPGAVVEETVA
+38 PTIPGAVVEETLA
-51 PVSADTELVSETV
+51 LNQNDTELVSENAST
-64 SSDLPSAE
+64 DLPSAE

-88 DFGRVADFWT
+88 DFGRIADFWS

-113 SVFGEENVEEFIKEN
+113 SVFGEENVEEYIKKN
-128 KDNKF
+128 KDNQF
-133 ITEGLGTEEILEK
+133 LTEGLGTQEILEK

-164 ESFKEGEFL
+164 ESFKEGEIL
-173 KGGAAIA
+173 KGGAAIT
-180 SAFLNTVGSAAY
+180 SAFLNTIGSAAY
-192 GVLTAGAGYFM
+192 GVATAGAGYFM

-251 TGLGKMIAPL
+251 TGLGKMLAPL

-267 SISKTI
+267 TISKTI

-281 GLAVLGAARV
+281 GLAILGAARV

-339 FGGAGMKGARL
+339 FGGAGMKGTRL

-365 NQELEELT
+365 NKELEELSA
-373 VLNKQYNLSRS
+373 LNKQYNLSKS
-384 PTVKEGIQNQID
+384 LTVKEGIQNQID
-396 EVKAKITTR
+396 EVKTKITTR
-405 VTENNDKINKLS
+405 VTENNDKINNLS

-436 KVQKLNEEFDEGKIN
+436 KVQQLNEEFDEGKIN
-451 RKQYNTALKGFK
+451 RRQYNIALRGFK

-476 MLEKN
+476 MLEEN

-486 QAVSEISDINVES
+486 EAISEISDISVES
-499 FENAAAIN
+499 FDNAAAID
-507 EFLQQNI
+507 EFIQQNI
-514 PGKVSQKA
+514 PGKVNIKA
-522 SEQQAFIIQNRNTGK
+522 SEQQAIIIQNPNTGK
-537 QTIVINK
+537 QTIIINK

-567 TVKGNPEAQLNLG
+567 TIKDNPDTQFNLG
-580 NALSKYLNKID
+580 KALGEYLNKID

-602 RLNQYKNKSA
+602 RLKEYKDKSA
-612 EEQAEEAITLFS
+612 AVQAEEAITLFS

-656 VKFNTGRDVYN
+656 VKFDTGRDVYN

-681 SKSQIALTETKATGK
+681 SKSQIALTKTKATGK
-696 LTETEA
+696 LTEAEAVSKLTEA
-702 ETVNEIE
+702 EVVDEI
-709 PQTVKEDETGERG
+709 ETGEG
-722 LFDLLKAIK
+722 GMFDLLRAMK
-731 EAESIVKESKADI
+731 EAENIVKESKGEI
-744 ASDKVQEL
+744 ASDKVQKL
-752 YDAKGVDS
+752 YDEKGEAA
-760 ALEIINLFKPI
+760 ALDIINEFKPI
-771 TNKIVQ
+771 VNRLVQ
-777 KRRDAPNFDKEL
+777 KRSEAPNFDRQL
-789 LESEIEIGQRGI
+789 LADEIETGKRG
-801 LDLIRAYKPD
+801 LFDLIRAYKPE

-834 ILGEKFT
+834 ILGEVFT
-841 EDVTEAR
+841 DDVTEAR
-848 GVAATEVTDDIVTQ
+848 GVASTDVTDDIVTKTTE
-862 SQDKESKDARKS
+862 KESKDAIKS
-874 LRREINLNEAAV
+874 LRREINLNEKAV

-900 LPPVDSK
+900 LPPVNSK

-913 TKSFRNDLTKTFK
+913 TKNFRNDLTKTFK
-926 NLLGTGV
+926 NLLGTGIS
-933 AYKQYLDDNFEK
+933 YKEYLNTNFEK
-945 IFKAIPQQTLNKK
+945 IFKAIPQETLNKK
-958 FSGLFTEEVI
+958 FSGLFTIEIKDEK
-968 NEEGKQLREKTQIG
+968 GKQLRQKTQIG
-982 KKVFKPKSEI
+982 KKVFIKPKSEV

-1034 IQKPEVAEKREFLD
+1034 IQQPEVAEKRQFLD
-1048 KEQKTEEVSRII
+1048 KEQKTEEVSRVI
-1060 DRPIDFKFSK
+1060 DRPIDFKFS
-1070 SLNNGL
+1070 
-1076 SIIGNHDS
+1076 
-1084 LLSIKYS
+1084 
-1091 KTSRKNYEN
+1091 
-1100 ILKAKRPELKDIP
+1100 
-1113 KQVDN
+1113 
-1118 LFDWINKLDVPKNKK
+1118 
-1133 SKYEKLALFYM
+1133 
-1144 GNGYLIL
+1144 
-1151 PEDGYKVEDAIKIA
+1151 
-1165 ANKKLD
+1165 
-1171 PFSFKNPNELL
+1171 
-1182 EKFSGV
+1182 
-1188 IKPKRINPDK
+1188 
-1198 FLNKTFLDK
+1198 
-1207 RRFKDG
+1207 
-1213 IDVYE
+1213 
-1218 VINTKQAQ
+1218 
-1226 LDVRKIIDSN
+1226 
-1236 WGEKANPWCIAA
+1236 
-1248 SIDGNLD
+1248 
-1255 EAFKYWKSYGS
+1255 
-1266 GKEIAFKDGKLLAFK
+1266 
-1281 ANNQWWDRMDQPTDN
+1281 
-1296 LIYKL
+1296 
-1301 PKNKQGLREIRSLD
+1301 
-1315 TDSLVLNSS
+1315 
-1324 LNNAND
+1324 
-1330 VNSKFEGYIKGSKE
+1330 
-1344 SNNYELYNKNK
+1344 
-1355 ELTTFY
+1355 
-1361 KYASDKQEIFNNN
+1361 
-1374 IKNGLYQKWL
+1374 
-1384 DEDENAKFDMTF
+1384 
-1396 YKIVPNGIAEMDIE
+1396 
-1410 DYYPDPNSEFNSILP
+1410 
-1425 WEIVSKT
+1425 
-1432 NFLKSQK
+1432 
-1439 EVTSNRAVDKYI
+1439 
-1451 NKGTHT
+1451 
-1457 FKSGKNIYKVFID
+1457 
-1470 SKNKL
+1470 
-1475 IIREFNG
+1475 
-1482 VKFILGQD
+1482 
-1490 LMQDA
+1490 
-1495 LRKAEFNIENFKA
+1495 
-1508 LKNGEEVKN
+1508 
-1517 PFNFNSNSAN
+1517 
-1527 IPLEIRQLIADSAFL
+1527 
-1542 IDSKGQPIVN
+1542 
-1552 QSKLKS
+1552 
-1558 YTIKSANTIKFSKSL
+1558 L
-1573 SEDFNKIL
+1573 SENFNKIL
-1581 EDKTGISADKVYDQ
+1581 EDKTGISADKVYS
-1595 ATANAAGAKKGR
+1595 NAKASVAGKNKGK

-1625 TLGKGKKG
+1625 TLTKGKKG
-1633 DKQMDFYKKSLLNPY
+1633 DKQMDFYKETLLNPY
-1648 AKAMGEI
+1648 AKAMASI
-1655 AKERVALTARYKAIA
+1655 AKERIALTSAYKAIL
-1670 KTFKIA
+1670 KTLKVV
-1676 PKNLRKKIEGE
+1676 PKNLRKEIPGEG
-1687 EFTREQA
+1687 FTKEQA

-1704 IEIPGLE
+1704 LSVPGISDTE
-1711 LKNADKLIKYVEKNK
+1711 LKMLIETVENDK
-1726 KLKDFG
+1726 KLKNFA
-1732 DQLLAMQPDG
+1732 DQLLSLQPEG
-1742 LATPTAGW
+1742 LASPSNDW
-1750 TSGSIDQDILAS
+1750 TSSSIDQDLLAS
-1762 LNTIKR
+1762 LNTTKRIK
-1768 KQYLEDWQSN
+1768 YLQEWKEN
-1778 VDAIFSNENL
+1778 VDAIFSKDNL
-1788 NKLQAIYGKPYRIA
+1788 NKLEAIYGKPYRIA

-1807 KRMETG
+1807 ERMESG
-1813 RNRSYGGDALTT
+1813 RNRSYGGDALTA
-1825 RLTNWI
+1825 RLTDWI

-1863 LLAAASA
+1863 LLAAAGA

-1877 WSDFAKLM
+1877 WSDFTKLM

-1899 NVNET
+1899 NVNES
-1904 DIAEMAANDSNK
+1904 DIAEMAATSKNK
-1916 ARGVIS
+1916 AKGIIS

-1964 AEKQAMIDF
+1964 AEQQAMQDF
-1973 SEAAEESQQSSRP
+1973 SETAEESQQSSRP
-1986 DRISQQQAGPLGRMI
+1986 DRISQQQAGPLGRMV

-2068 DKYIKGA
+2068 DKYIRGA

-2093 SVVKNI
+2093 SVGKNI
-2099 GLKIVEQSKKKSPK
+2099 ALKIAEQSKKKNPK

-2124 SPPISSKISKLRSA
+2124 SPPISSKISKVRSA

-2160 NEAIGKLTSAFINLP
+2160 NEAIGKLASAFINLP

-2180 QKADNIQNALAEET
+2180 QKADNIQNALAEDT

-2204 GWKDWELGMQ
+2204 GWKDWELGIK
-2214 EKKKKKSKGTR
+2214 ETKKKKRKESKR
-2225 SRTRTRTRTR
+2225 STKRSNKRSS
-2235 TRKRN
+2235 KRN

>member
-1 MNEIEAIVQ
+1 MNEIEAIIQ

-30 SQELGKQT
+30 TQEVGKQT
-38 PTAPGAVVEETVA
+38 PTAPGAVVEETLA
-51 PVSADTELVSETV
+51 PLNADTELVSETV
-64 SSDLPSAE
+64 STDLPSAE

-88 DFGRVADFWT
+88 DFGRIADFWT

-133 ITEGLGTEEILEK
+133 LTEGLGTQEILEK

-192 GVLTAGAGYFM
+192 GVATAGAGYFM

-267 SISKTI
+267 TISKTI
-273 IGRQFGAK
+273 IGKQFGAK
-281 GLAVLGAARV
+281 GLAILGAARV

-365 NQELEELT
+365 NQELEELSN
-373 VLNKQYNLSRS
+373 LNKQYNLSRS
-384 PTVKEGIQNQID
+384 ATVREGIQNQID

-436 KVQKLNEEFDEGKIN
+436 KVQQLNEEFDEGTIN

-476 MLEKN
+476 MLEEN

-486 QAVSEISDINVES
+486 EAISEISDISVES
-499 FENAAAIN
+499 FDNAAAVN

-514 PGKVSQKA
+514 PGKVNQKA
-522 SEQQAFIIQNRNTGK
+522 SEQQAFIVQNRDTGK

-567 TVKGNPEAQLNLG
+567 TVKDNPDAQLNLG
-580 NALSKYLNKID
+580 NALSEYLNKID

-602 RLNQYKNKSA
+602 RLNQYRNKPA
-612 EEQAEEAITLFS
+612 AEQAEEAITLFS

-696 LTETEA
+696 LTETKPVDKLTE
-702 ETVNEIE
+702 EKV
-709 PQTVKEDETGERG
+709 VKEIETGEG
-722 LFDLLKAIK
+722 GMFDLLRAMK
-731 EAESIVKESKADI
+731 EAENIVKESKAEI
-744 ASDKVQEL
+744 ASDKVQQL
-752 YDAKGVDS
+752 YDTQGEAA
-760 ALEIINLFKPI
+760 ALDIINEFKPI
-771 TNKIVQ
+771 VNKLVQ
-777 KRRDAPNFDKEL
+777 KRSEAPNFDRQL
-789 LESEIEIGQRGI
+789 LTDEIETGKRG
-801 LDLIRAYKPD
+801 LFDLIRAYKPE

-834 ILGEKFT
+834 ILGEVFT
-841 EDVTEAR
+841 DDVTEAR
-848 GVAATEVTDDIVTQ
+848 GVASTDVTDDIVTQ
-862 SQDKESKDARKS
+862 PQDKESKDARKS

-926 NLLGTGV
+926 NLLGTGI
-933 AYKQYLDDNFEK
+933 AYKEYLNNNFEK
-945 IFKAIPQQTLNKK
+945 IFKAIPQETLNKK
-958 FSGLFTEEVI
+958 FSGLFTIEIKDEK
-968 NEEGKQLREKTQIG
+968 GKQLREKTQIG
-982 KKVFKPKSEI
+982 KKVFTKPKSEV

-1048 KEQKTEEVSRII
+1048 KEQKTEEVSRVI
-1060 DRPIDFKFSK
+1060 DRPIDFKFSLAVYDDNK
-1070 SLNNGL
+1070 GNTA
-1076 SIIGNHDS
+1076 SINRARVGFMANIDGENDYQIGPA
-1084 LLSIKYS
+1084 
-1091 KTSRKNYEN
+1091 KT
-1100 ILKAKRPELKDIP
+1100 I
-1113 KQVDN
+1113 
-1118 LFDWINKLDVPKNKK
+1118 
-1133 SKYEKLALFYM
+1133 
-1144 GNGYLIL
+1144 
-1151 PEDGYKVEDAIKIA
+1151 
-1165 ANKKLD
+1165 KKL
-1171 PFSFKNPNELL
+1171 
-1182 EKFSGV
+1182 
-1188 IKPKRINPDK
+1188 IKM
-1198 FLNKTFLDK
+1198 L
-1207 RRFKDG
+1207 
-1213 IDVYE
+1213 
-1218 VINTKQAQ
+1218 
-1226 LDVRKIIDSN
+1226 
-1236 WGEKANPWCIAA
+1236 AA
-1248 SIDGNLD
+1248 EG
-1255 EAFKYWKSYGS
+1255 FT
-1266 GKEIAFKDGKLLAFK
+1266 KEI
-1281 ANNQWWDRMDQPTDN
+1281 
-1296 LIYKL
+1296 
-1301 PKNKQGLREIRSLD
+1301 
-1315 TDSLVLNSS
+1315 
-1324 LNNAND
+1324 
-1330 VNSKFEGYIKGSKE
+1330 KGVS
-1344 SNNYELYNKNK
+1344 
-1355 ELTTFY
+1355 
-1361 KYASDKQEIFNNN
+1361 
-1374 IKNGLYQKWL
+1374 
-1384 DEDENAKFDMTF
+1384 
-1396 YKIVPNGIAEMDIE
+1396 E
-1410 DYYPDPNSEFNSILP
+1410 DYL
-1425 WEIVSKT
+1425 
-1432 NFLKSQK
+1432 
-1439 EVTSNRAVDKYI
+1439 
-1451 NKGTHT
+1451 
-1457 FKSGKNIYKVFID
+1457 
-1470 SKNKL
+1470 
-1475 IIREFNG
+1475 
-1482 VKFILGQD
+1482 
-1490 LMQDA
+1490 
-1495 LRKAEFNIENFKA
+1495 
-1508 LKNGEEVKN
+1508 
-1517 PFNFNSNSAN
+1517 
-1527 IPLEIRQLIADSAFL
+1527 
-1542 IDSKGQPIVN
+1542 
-1552 QSKLKS
+1552 
-1558 YTIKSANTIKFSKSL
+1558 KFSKSL
-1573 SEDFNKIL
+1573 SEEFNKIL
-1581 EDKTGISADKVYDQ
+1581 EDKTGVAADKVYSD
-1595 ATANAAGAKKGR
+1595 AKASVAGRNKGR

-1625 TLGKGKKG
+1625 TLTKGKKG
-1633 DKQMDFYKKSLLNPY
+1633 DKQMNFYKETLLNPY
-1648 AKAMGEI
+1648 AKAMASI
-1655 AKERVALTARYKAIA
+1655 AKERIALTSAYKAIL
-1670 KTFKIA
+1670 KTLKVV
-1676 PKNLRKKIEGE
+1676 PKNLRKEIPGEG
-1687 EFTREQA
+1687 FTREQA

-1704 IEIPGLE
+1704 LSVPGISDTDLKMLIET
-1711 LKNADKLIKYVEKNK
+1711 VENDK
-1726 KLKDFG
+1726 KLKNFA
-1732 DQLLAMQPDG
+1732 DQLLSLQPEG
-1742 LATPTAGW
+1742 LASPAESW
-1750 TSGSIDQDILAS
+1750 LAGSIDQDLLAS
-1762 LNTIKR
+1762 LNTTKR
-1768 KQYLEDWQSN
+1768 IQYLQEWKEN
-1778 VDAIFSNENL
+1778 VDAIFSKDNL
-1788 NKLQAIYGKPYRIA
+1788 NKLEAIYGKPYRIA
-1802 LENIL
+1802 LESML
-1807 KRMETG
+1807 KRMESG
-1813 RNRSYGGDALTT
+1813 RNRSYGGDALTS
-1825 RLTNWI
+1825 RLTDWI

-1863 LLAAASA
+1863 LLAAAGA

-1877 WSDFAKLM
+1877 WSDFTKLM

-1899 NVNET
+1899 NVNES
-1904 DIAEMAANDSNK
+1904 DIAEMAATSKNK
-1916 ARGVIS
+1916 AKGVIS

-1953 SLMKEGMPKAE
+1953 SLMKEGMTKAE

-1973 SEAAEESQQSSRP
+1973 SETAEESQQSSRP

-2093 SVVKNI
+2093 SVGKNI
-2099 GLKIVEQSKKKSPK
+2099 ALKIVEQSEKKNPK

-2124 SPPISSKISKLRSA
+2124 SPPISSKVSKLRSA
-2138 GRIYSWNK
+2138 GRIFSWNK
-2146 KEINEKGLSFDNPA
+2146 KDIREKGLSYDNPA
-2160 NEAIGKLTSAFINLP
+2160 NEAIGKIISATTNIP
-2175 LDRAI
+2175 VDRAI
-2180 QKADNIQNALAEET
+2180 QKADNIQNALAEDT

-2204 GWKDWELGMQ
+2204 GWKDWELGIK
-2214 EKKKKKSKGTR
+2214 ETKKKKRKGSKR
-2225 SRTRTRTRTR
+2225 STKRSSKRSS
-2235 TRKRN
+2235 KRN

>member
-1 MNEIEAIVQ
+1 MNEIEAIIQ

-30 SQELGKQT
+30 TQEVGKQT
-38 PTAPGAVVEETVA
+38 PTAPGAVVEETLA
-51 PVSADTELVSETV
+51 PLNADTELVSETV
-64 SSDLPSAE
+64 STDLPSAE

-88 DFGRVADFWT
+88 DFGRIIDFWK

-128 KDNKF
+128 KDNEF
-133 ITEGLGTEEILEK
+133 LTEGIGTEEILEK

-173 KGGAAIA
+173 KGGSAIT

-192 GVLTAGAGYFM
+192 GFFTAGAGYFV

-230 DDEADTA
+230 DNEADTA

-267 SISKTI
+267 TISKTI
-273 IGRQFGAK
+273 IGKQFGAK
-281 GLAVLGAARV
+281 GLAILNAAKV

-365 NQELEELT
+365 NKELEELT

-384 PTVKEGIQNQID
+384 STVKEGIQNQID

-436 KVQKLNEEFDEGKIN
+436 KVQQLNEEFDEGTIN

-476 MLEKN
+476 MLEEN

-486 QAVSEISDINVES
+486 EAISEISDISVES
-499 FENAAAIN
+499 FENAAAID
-507 EFLQQNI
+507 EFIQQNI
-514 PGKVSQKA
+514 PGKTNKKA
-522 SEQQAFIIQNRNTGK
+522 SEQQAVIIQNPNTGK
-537 QTIVINK
+537 QTIIINK

-567 TVKGNPEAQLNLG
+567 TVKDNPDAQLNLG
-580 NALSKYLNKID
+580 NALSEYLNKID
-591 VNQVKDSKYAQ
+591 VNQIKDSKYAQ
-602 RLNQYKNKSA
+602 RLKEYRDKSA
-612 EEQAEEAITLFS
+612 AVQAEEAITLFS

-656 VKFNTGRDVYN
+656 VKFDTGRDVYN

-696 LTETEA
+696 LTETKAVGELTEA
-702 ETVNEIE
+702 EVVDEIE
-709 PQTVKEDETGERG
+709 TGKG
-722 LFDLLKAIK
+722 GMFDLLRAMK
-731 EAESIVKESKADI
+731 EAENIVKESKAEI
-744 ASDKVQEL
+744 ASDKVQQL
-752 YDAKGVDS
+752 YDTQGEAA
-760 ALEIINLFKPI
+760 ALDIINEFKPI
-771 TNKIVQ
+771 VNKLVQ
-777 KRRDAPNFDKEL
+777 KRSEAPNFDRQL
-789 LESEIEIGQRGI
+789 LTDEIETGKRG
-801 LDLIRAYKPD
+801 LFDLIRAYKPE

-834 ILGEKFT
+834 ILGEVFT
-841 EDVTEAR
+841 DDVTEAR
-848 GVAATEVTDDIVTQ
+848 GVASTDVTDDIVTQ
-862 SQDKESKDARKS
+862 PQDKESKDARKS

-900 LPPVDSK
+900 LPPVNSK

-933 AYKQYLDDNFEK
+933 AYKQYLNDNFEK

-958 FSGLFTEEVI
+958 FSGLFTEEVT

-1003 PSVYANLANSRK
+1003 PDVYANLANSRK

-1034 IQKPEVAEKREFLD
+1034 IQQPEVAEKRQFLD
-1048 KEQKTEEVSRII
+1048 KDQKTEEVSRVV
-1060 DRPIDFKFSK
+1060 DRPIDFKFS
-1070 SLNNGL
+1070 
-1076 SIIGNHDS
+1076 
-1084 LLSIKYS
+1084 
-1091 KTSRKNYEN
+1091 
-1100 ILKAKRPELKDIP
+1100 
-1113 KQVDN
+1113 
-1118 LFDWINKLDVPKNKK
+1118 
-1133 SKYEKLALFYM
+1133 
-1144 GNGYLIL
+1144 
-1151 PEDGYKVEDAIKIA
+1151 
-1165 ANKKLD
+1165 
-1171 PFSFKNPNELL
+1171 
-1182 EKFSGV
+1182 
-1188 IKPKRINPDK
+1188 
-1198 FLNKTFLDK
+1198 
-1207 RRFKDG
+1207 
-1213 IDVYE
+1213 
-1218 VINTKQAQ
+1218 
-1226 LDVRKIIDSN
+1226 
-1236 WGEKANPWCIAA
+1236 
-1248 SIDGNLD
+1248 
-1255 EAFKYWKSYGS
+1255 
-1266 GKEIAFKDGKLLAFK
+1266 
-1281 ANNQWWDRMDQPTDN
+1281 
-1296 LIYKL
+1296 
-1301 PKNKQGLREIRSLD
+1301 
-1315 TDSLVLNSS
+1315 
-1324 LNNAND
+1324 
-1330 VNSKFEGYIKGSKE
+1330 
-1344 SNNYELYNKNK
+1344 
-1355 ELTTFY
+1355 
-1361 KYASDKQEIFNNN
+1361 
-1374 IKNGLYQKWL
+1374 
-1384 DEDENAKFDMTF
+1384 
-1396 YKIVPNGIAEMDIE
+1396 
-1410 DYYPDPNSEFNSILP
+1410 
-1425 WEIVSKT
+1425 
-1432 NFLKSQK
+1432 
-1439 EVTSNRAVDKYI
+1439 
-1451 NKGTHT
+1451 
-1457 FKSGKNIYKVFID
+1457 
-1470 SKNKL
+1470 
-1475 IIREFNG
+1475 
-1482 VKFILGQD
+1482 
-1490 LMQDA
+1490 
-1495 LRKAEFNIENFKA
+1495 
-1508 LKNGEEVKN
+1508 
-1517 PFNFNSNSAN
+1517 
-1527 IPLEIRQLIADSAFL
+1527 
-1542 IDSKGQPIVN
+1542 
-1552 QSKLKS
+1552 
-1558 YTIKSANTIKFSKSL
+1558 L
-1573 SEDFNKIL
+1573 SENFNKIL
-1581 EDKTGISADKVYDQ
+1581 EDKTGISADKVYSD
-1595 ATANAAGAKKGR
+1595 AKASVAGRNKGR

-1625 TLGKGKKG
+1625 TLTKGKKG
-1633 DKQMDFYKKSLLNPY
+1633 DKQMDFYKETLLNPY
-1648 AKAMGEI
+1648 AKAMSSI
-1655 AKERVALTARYKAIA
+1655 AKERIALTSAYKAIL
-1670 KTFKIA
+1670 KTLKVV
-1676 PKNLRKKIEGE
+1676 PKNLRKEIPGEG
-1687 EFTREQA
+1687 FTREQA

-1704 IEIPGLE
+1704 LSVPGISDTDLKMLIET
-1711 LKNADKLIKYVEKNK
+1711 VENDK
-1726 KLKDFG
+1726 KLKNFA
-1732 DQLLAMQPDG
+1732 DQLLSLQPEG
-1742 LATPTAGW
+1742 LASPAESW
-1750 TSGSIDQDILAS
+1750 LAGSIDQDLLAS
-1762 LNTIKR
+1762 LNTTKR
-1768 KQYLEDWQSN
+1768 IQYLQEWKEN
-1778 VDAIFSNENL
+1778 VDAIFSKDNL
-1788 NKLQAIYGKPYRIA
+1788 NKLEAIYGKPYRIA
-1802 LENIL
+1802 LESML
-1807 KRMETG
+1807 KRMESG
-1813 RNRSYGGDALTT
+1813 RNRSYGGDALTS
-1825 RLTNWI
+1825 RLTDWI

-1863 LLAAASA
+1863 LLAAAGA

-1877 WSDFAKLM
+1877 WSDFTKLM

-1899 NVNET
+1899 NVNES
-1904 DIAEMAANDSNK
+1904 DIAEMAATSKNK
-1916 ARGVIS
+1916 AKGVIS

-1964 AEKQAMIDF
+1964 AEQQAMQDF
-1973 SEAAEESQQSSRP
+1973 SETAEESQQSSRP

-2068 DKYIKGA
+2068 DKYIRGA

-2093 SVVKNI
+2093 SVGKNI
-2099 GLKIVEQSKKKSPK
+2099 ALKIAEQSEKKNPK

-2124 SPPISSKISKLRSA
+2124 SPPISSKVSKLRSA
-2138 GRIYSWNK
+2138 GRIFSWNK
-2146 KEINEKGLSFDNPA
+2146 KDIREKGLSYDNPA
-2160 NEAIGKLTSAFINLP
+2160 NEAIGKIISATTNIP
-2175 LDRAI
+2175 VDRAI
-2180 QKADNIQNALAEET
+2180 QKADNIQNALAEDT

-2204 GWKDWELGMQ
+2204 GWKDWELGIK
-2214 EKKKKKSKGTR
+2214 ETKKKKRKGSKR
-2225 SRTRTRTRTR
+2225 STKRSSKRSS
-2235 TRKRN
+2235 KRN

>member
-128 KDNKF
+128 KDNEF
-133 ITEGLGTEEILEK
+133 LTEGLGTEEILEK

-365 NQELEELT
+365 NQELEELST
-373 VLNKQYNLSRS
+373 LNKQYNLSRS

-436 KVQKLNEEFDEGKIN
+436 KVQKLNEEFDEGNIN

-470 NRINNI
+470 NRINSI
-476 MLEKN
+476 MLEEN

-486 QAVSEISDINVES
+486 EAVSEISDINVES

-580 NALSKYLNKID
+580 NALSEYLNKID

-602 RLNQYKNKSA
+602 RLNQYRNKSA

-752 YDAKGVDS
+752 YDAKGEAA
-760 ALEIINLFKPI
+760 ALDIINEFKPI
-771 TNKIVQ
+771 VNKLVQ
-777 KRRDAPNFDKEL
+777 KRSEAPNFDRQL
-789 LESEIEIGQRGI
+789 LTDEIETGKRG
-801 LDLIRAYKPD
+801 LFDLIRAYKPD

-862 SQDKESKDARKS
+862 PQDKESKDARKS
-874 LRREINLNEAAV
+874 LRREINLNEEAV

-907 KFKAAL
+907 KFKSAL

-958 FSGLFTEEVI
+958 FSGLFTEEVT

-982 KKVFKPKSEI
+982 KKIFKPKSEI
-992 TKQEFIDYFTG
+992 TKQEFVDYFTG
-1003 PSVYANLANSRK
+1003 PDVYANLANSRK

-1034 IQKPEVAEKREFLD
+1034 IQQPEVAEKRKFLD
-1048 KEQKTEEVSRII
+1048 KDQKTEEVSRVV

-1070 SLNNGL
+1070 SL
-1076 SIIGNHDS
+1076 SGNFVVYHGGT
-1084 LLSIKYS
+1084 LKNIKKAKVPIYFS
-1091 KTSRKNYEN
+1091 PNKQESVVYAKGRAQEN
-1100 ILKAKRPELKDIP
+1100 INES
-1113 KQVDN
+1113 VD
-1118 LFDWINKLDVPKNKK
+1118 F
-1133 SKYEKLALFYM
+1133 
-1144 GNGYLIL
+1144 
-1151 PEDGYKVEDAIKIA
+1151 
-1165 ANKKLD
+1165 
-1171 PFSFKNPNELL
+1171 
-1182 EKFSGV
+1182 
-1188 IKPKRINPDK
+1188 
-1198 FLNKTFLDK
+1198 
-1207 RRFKDG
+1207 
-1213 IDVYE
+1213 
-1218 VINTKQAQ
+1218 
-1226 LDVRKIIDSN
+1226 
-1236 WGEKANPWCIAA
+1236 
-1248 SIDGNLD
+1248 
-1255 EAFKYWKSYGS
+1255 
-1266 GKEIAFKDGKLLAFK
+1266 
-1281 ANNQWWDRMDQPTDN
+1281 
-1296 LIYKL
+1296 
-1301 PKNKQGLREIRSLD
+1301 
-1315 TDSLVLNSS
+1315 
-1324 LNNAND
+1324 
-1330 VNSKFEGYIKGSKE
+1330 
-1344 SNNYELYNKNK
+1344 
-1355 ELTTFY
+1355 
-1361 KYASDKQEIFNNN
+1361 
-1374 IKNGLYQKWL
+1374 
-1384 DEDENAKFDMTF
+1384 
-1396 YKIVPNGIAEMDIE
+1396 
-1410 DYYPDPNSEFNSILP
+1410 
-1425 WEIVSKT
+1425 
-1432 NFLKSQK
+1432 
-1439 EVTSNRAVDKYI
+1439 
-1451 NKGTHT
+1451 
-1457 FKSGKNIYKVFID
+1457 
-1470 SKNKL
+1470 
-1475 IIREFNG
+1475 
-1482 VKFILGQD
+1482 
-1490 LMQDA
+1490 
-1495 LRKAEFNIENFKA
+1495 
-1508 LKNGEEVKN
+1508 
-1517 PFNFNSNSAN
+1517 
-1527 IPLEIRQLIADSAFL
+1527 
-1542 IDSKGQPIVN
+1542 
-1552 QSKLKS
+1552 
-1558 YTIKSANTIKFSKSL
+1558 
-1573 SEDFNKIL
+1573 
-1581 EDKTGISADKVYDQ
+1581 
-1595 ATANAAGAKKGR
+1595 
-1607 FKFFIPPSAEDF
+1607 
-1619 VGLLYA
+1619 
-1625 TLGKGKKG
+1625 
-1633 DKQMDFYKKSLLNPY
+1633 
-1648 AKAMGEI
+1648 
-1655 AKERVALTARYKAIA
+1655 
-1670 KTFKIA
+1670 
-1676 PKNLRKKIEGE
+1676 
-1687 EFTREQA
+1687 
-1694 VRVYMWNKDG
+1694 
-1704 IEIPGLE
+1704 
-1711 LKNADKLIKYVEKNK
+1711 
-1726 KLKDFG
+1726 
-1732 DQLLAMQPDG
+1732 
-1742 LATPTAGW
+1742 
-1750 TSGSIDQDILAS
+1750 
-1762 LNTIKR
+1762 
-1768 KQYLEDWQSN
+1768 
-1778 VDAIFSNENL
+1778 
-1788 NKLQAIYGKPYRIA
+1788 
-1802 LENIL
+1802 
-1807 KRMETG
+1807 ME
-1813 RNRSYGGDALTT
+1813 
-1825 RLTNWI
+1825 
-1831 SNSVG
+1831 
-1836 AIMFFN
+1836 
-1842 TRSAVLQTISSI
+1842 
-1854 NFINWSDNN
+1854 
-1863 LLAAASA
+1863 
-1870 FANQKQY
+1870 
-1877 WSDFAKLM
+1877 
-1885 NSDFLKDRRGGLKI
+1885 
-1899 NVNET
+1899 
-1904 DIAEMAANDSNK
+1904 
-1916 ARGVIS
+1916 
-1922 GLLKLGFLP
+1922 
-1931 TQIADSFA
+1931 
-1939 IASGGSTFYRNRIK
+1939 
-1953 SLMKEGMPKAE
+1953 
-1964 AEKQAMIDF
+1964 
-1973 SEAAEESQQSSRP
+1973 
-1986 DRISQQQAGPLGRMI
+1986 
-2001 LAFAN
+2001 
-2006 TPAQYARLTKK
+2006 
-2017 AILDLK
+2017 
-2023 NRRGDAK
+2023 
-2030 ANISKIIYYGVAQNI
+2030 
-2045 IFTALQ
+2045 
-2051 QALFATLFDD
+2051 
-2061 EEEEKES
+2061 
-2068 DKYIKGA
+2068 
-2075 NSMLDSF
+2075 
-2082 LRGIGFAGAAV
+2082 
-2093 SVVKNI
+2093 
-2099 GLKIVEQSKKKSPK
+2099 
-2113 YEDAA
+2113 
-2118 LKLLDI
+2118 
-2124 SPPISSKISKLRSA
+2124 
-2138 GRIYSWNK
+2138 
-2146 KEINEKGLSFDNPA
+2146 
-2160 NEAIGKLTSAFINLP
+2160 
-2175 LDRAI
+2175 
-2180 QKADNIQNALAEET
+2180 
-2194 DTWQRIALLA
+2194 
-2204 GWKDWELGMQ
+2204 
-2214 EKKKKKSKGTR
+2214 
-2225 SRTRTRTRTR
+2225 
-2235 TRKRN
+2235 

>member
-1 MNEIEAIVQ
+1 MNEIEAIIQ

-24 VIKYYE
+24 VIKHYE
-30 SQELGKQT
+30 SQEVGKQT
-38 PTAPGAVVEETVA
+38 PTAPGAVVEETLA
-51 PVSADTELVSETV
+51 PLNADTELVSETV
-64 SSDLPSAE
+64 STDLPSAE

-88 DFGRVADFWT
+88 DFGRIADFWT

-128 KDNKF
+128 KDNEF
-133 ITEGLGTEEILEK
+133 LTEGLGTQEILEK

-192 GVLTAGAGYFM
+192 GVATAGAGYFM

-267 SISKTI
+267 TISKTI
-273 IGRQFGAK
+273 IGKQFGAK
-281 GLAVLGAARV
+281 GLAILGAARV

-339 FGGAGMKGARL
+339 FGGAGMKGTRL

-365 NQELEELT
+365 NKELEELSN
-373 VLNKQYNLSRS
+373 LNKQYNLSRS
-384 PTVKEGIQNQID
+384 ATVKEGIQNQID

-436 KVQKLNEEFDEGKIN
+436 KVQQLNEEFDEGTIN

-476 MLEKN
+476 MLEEN

-486 QAVSEISDINVES
+486 EAISEISDISVES
-499 FENAAAIN
+499 FDNAAAVN

-514 PGKVSQKA
+514 PGKVNQKA
-522 SEQQAFIIQNRNTGK
+522 SEQQAFIVQNRDTGK

-567 TVKGNPEAQLNLG
+567 TVKDNPDAQLNLG
-580 NALSKYLNKID
+580 NALSEYLNKID

-602 RLNQYKNKSA
+602 RLNQYRNKPA
-612 EEQAEEAITLFS
+612 AEQAEEAITLFS

-656 VKFNTGRDVYN
+656 VKFDTGRDVYN

-696 LTETEA
+696 LTETKAVGELTEA
-702 ETVNEIE
+702 EVVDEIE
-709 PQTVKEDETGERG
+709 TGKG
-722 LFDLLKAIK
+722 GMFDLLRAMK
-731 EAESIVKESKADI
+731 EAENIVKESKAEI
-744 ASDKVQEL
+744 ASDKVQQL
-752 YDAKGVDS
+752 YDTQGEAA
-760 ALEIINLFKPI
+760 ALDIINEFKPI
-771 TNKIVQ
+771 VNKLVQ
-777 KRRDAPNFDKEL
+777 KRSEAPNFDRQL
-789 LESEIEIGQRGI
+789 LTDEIETGKRG
-801 LDLIRAYKPD
+801 LFDLIRAYKPE

-834 ILGEKFT
+834 ILGEVFT
-841 EDVTEAR
+841 DDVTEAR
-848 GVAATEVTDDIVTQ
+848 GVASTDVTDDIVTQ
-862 SQDKESKDARKS
+862 PQDKESKDARKS

-926 NLLGTGV
+926 NLLGTGI
-933 AYKQYLDDNFEK
+933 AYKEYLNNNFEK
-945 IFKAIPQQTLNKK
+945 IFKAIPQETLNKK
-958 FSGLFTEEVI
+958 FSGLFTIEIKDEK
-968 NEEGKQLREKTQIG
+968 GKQLREKTQIG
-982 KKVFKPKSEI
+982 KKVFTKPKSEV

-1048 KEQKTEEVSRII
+1048 KEQKTEEVSRVI
-1060 DRPIDFKFSK
+1060 DRPIDFKFSLAVYDDNK
-1070 SLNNGL
+1070 GNTA
-1076 SIIGNHDS
+1076 SINRARVGFMANIDGENDYQIGPA
-1084 LLSIKYS
+1084 
-1091 KTSRKNYEN
+1091 KT
-1100 ILKAKRPELKDIP
+1100 I
-1113 KQVDN
+1113 
-1118 LFDWINKLDVPKNKK
+1118 
-1133 SKYEKLALFYM
+1133 
-1144 GNGYLIL
+1144 
-1151 PEDGYKVEDAIKIA
+1151 
-1165 ANKKLD
+1165 KKL
-1171 PFSFKNPNELL
+1171 
-1182 EKFSGV
+1182 
-1188 IKPKRINPDK
+1188 IKM
-1198 FLNKTFLDK
+1198 L
-1207 RRFKDG
+1207 
-1213 IDVYE
+1213 
-1218 VINTKQAQ
+1218 
-1226 LDVRKIIDSN
+1226 
-1236 WGEKANPWCIAA
+1236 AA
-1248 SIDGNLD
+1248 EG
-1255 EAFKYWKSYGS
+1255 FT
-1266 GKEIAFKDGKLLAFK
+1266 KEI
-1281 ANNQWWDRMDQPTDN
+1281 
-1296 LIYKL
+1296 
-1301 PKNKQGLREIRSLD
+1301 
-1315 TDSLVLNSS
+1315 
-1324 LNNAND
+1324 
-1330 VNSKFEGYIKGSKE
+1330 KGVS
-1344 SNNYELYNKNK
+1344 
-1355 ELTTFY
+1355 
-1361 KYASDKQEIFNNN
+1361 
-1374 IKNGLYQKWL
+1374 
-1384 DEDENAKFDMTF
+1384 
-1396 YKIVPNGIAEMDIE
+1396 E
-1410 DYYPDPNSEFNSILP
+1410 DYL
-1425 WEIVSKT
+1425 
-1432 NFLKSQK
+1432 
-1439 EVTSNRAVDKYI
+1439 
-1451 NKGTHT
+1451 
-1457 FKSGKNIYKVFID
+1457 
-1470 SKNKL
+1470 
-1475 IIREFNG
+1475 
-1482 VKFILGQD
+1482 
-1490 LMQDA
+1490 
-1495 LRKAEFNIENFKA
+1495 
-1508 LKNGEEVKN
+1508 
-1517 PFNFNSNSAN
+1517 
-1527 IPLEIRQLIADSAFL
+1527 
-1542 IDSKGQPIVN
+1542 
-1552 QSKLKS
+1552 
-1558 YTIKSANTIKFSKSL
+1558 KFSKSL
-1573 SEDFNKIL
+1573 SEEFNKIL
-1581 EDKTGISADKVYDQ
+1581 EDKTGVAADKVYSD
-1595 ATANAAGAKKGR
+1595 AKASVAGRNKGR

-1625 TLGKGKKG
+1625 TLTKGKKG
-1633 DKQMDFYKKSLLNPY
+1633 DKQMNFYKETLLNPY
-1648 AKAMGEI
+1648 AKAMASI
-1655 AKERVALTARYKAIA
+1655 AKERIALTSAYKAIL
-1670 KTFKIA
+1670 KTLKVV
-1676 PKNLRKKIEGE
+1676 PKNLRKEIPGEG
-1687 EFTREQA
+1687 FTREQA

-1704 IEIPGLE
+1704 LSVPGISDTDLKMLIET
-1711 LKNADKLIKYVEKNK
+1711 VENDK
-1726 KLKDFG
+1726 KLKNFA
-1732 DQLLAMQPDG
+1732 DQLLSLQPEG
-1742 LATPTAGW
+1742 LASPAESW
-1750 TSGSIDQDILAS
+1750 LAGSIDQDLLAS
-1762 LNTIKR
+1762 LNTTKR
-1768 KQYLEDWQSN
+1768 IQYLQEWKEN
-1778 VDAIFSNENL
+1778 VDAIFSKDNL
-1788 NKLQAIYGKPYRIA
+1788 NKLEAIYGKPYRIA
-1802 LENIL
+1802 LESML
-1807 KRMETG
+1807 KRMESG
-1813 RNRSYGGDALTT
+1813 RNRSYGGDALTS
-1825 RLTNWI
+1825 RLTDWI

-1863 LLAAASA
+1863 LLAAAGA

-1877 WSDFAKLM
+1877 WSDFTKLM

-1899 NVNET
+1899 NVNES
-1904 DIAEMAANDSNK
+1904 DIAEMAATSKNK
-1916 ARGVIS
+1916 AKGVIS

-1953 SLMKEGMPKAE
+1953 SLMKEGMTKAE
-1964 AEKQAMIDF
+1964 AEQQAMIDF
-1973 SEAAEESQQSSRP
+1973 SETAEESQQSSRP

-2023 NRRGDAK
+2023 NGRGDAK

-2068 DKYIKGA
+2068 DKYIRGA

-2093 SVVKNI
+2093 SVGKNI
-2099 GLKIVEQSKKKSPK
+2099 ALKIVEQSEKKNPK

-2124 SPPISSKISKLRSA
+2124 SPPISSKVSKLRSA
-2138 GRIYSWNK
+2138 GRIFSWNK
-2146 KEINEKGLSFDNPA
+2146 KDIREKGLSYDNPA
-2160 NEAIGKLTSAFINLP
+2160 NEAIGKIISATTNIP
-2175 LDRAI
+2175 VDRAI
-2180 QKADNIQNALAEET
+2180 QKADNIQNALAEDT

-2204 GWKDWELGMQ
+2204 GWKDWELGIK
-2214 EKKKKKSKGTR
+2214 ETKKKKRKGSKR
-2225 SRTRTRTRTR
+2225 STKRSSKRSS
-2235 TRKRN
+2235 KRN

>member
-1 MNEIEAIVQ
+1 MNEIEAIIQ

-24 VIKYYE
+24 VIKHYE
-30 SQELGKQT
+30 SQEVGKQT
-38 PTAPGAVVEETVA
+38 PTAPGAVVEETLA
-51 PVSADTELVSETV
+51 PLNADTELVSETV
-64 SSDLPSAE
+64 STDLPSAE

-88 DFGRVADFWT
+88 DFGRIADFWT

-128 KDNKF
+128 KDNEF
-133 ITEGLGTEEILEK
+133 LTEGLGTQEILEK

-192 GVLTAGAGYFM
+192 GVATAGAGYFM

-267 SISKTI
+267 TISKTI
-273 IGRQFGAK
+273 IGKQFGAK
-281 GLAVLGAARV
+281 GLAILGAARV

-339 FGGAGMKGARL
+339 FGGAGMKGTRL

-365 NQELEELT
+365 NKELEELT

-384 PTVKEGIQNQID
+384 STVKEGIQNQID

-436 KVQKLNEEFDEGKIN
+436 KVQQLNEEFDEGTIN

-476 MLEKN
+476 MLEEN

-486 QAVSEISDINVES
+486 EAISEISDISVES
-499 FENAAAIN
+499 FDNAAAVN

-514 PGKVSQKA
+514 PGKVNQKA
-522 SEQQAFIIQNRNTGK
+522 SEQQAFIVQNRDTGK

-567 TVKGNPEAQLNLG
+567 TVKDNPDAQLNLG
-580 NALSKYLNKID
+580 NALSEYLNKID

-602 RLNQYKNKSA
+602 RLNQYRNKPA
-612 EEQAEEAITLFS
+612 AEQAEEAITLFS

-656 VKFNTGRDVYN
+656 VKFDTGRDVYN

-696 LTETEA
+696 LTETKAVGELTEA
-702 ETVNEIE
+702 EVVDEIE
-709 PQTVKEDETGERG
+709 TGKG
-722 LFDLLKAIK
+722 GMFDLLRAMK
-731 EAESIVKESKADI
+731 EAENIVKESKAEI
-744 ASDKVQEL
+744 ASDKVQQL
-752 YDAKGVDS
+752 YDTQGEAA
-760 ALEIINLFKPI
+760 ALDIINEFKPI
-771 TNKIVQ
+771 VNKLVQ
-777 KRRDAPNFDKEL
+777 KRSEAPNFDRQL
-789 LESEIEIGQRGI
+789 LTDEIETGKRG
-801 LDLIRAYKPD
+801 LFDLIRAYKPE

-834 ILGEKFT
+834 ILGEVFT
-841 EDVTEAR
+841 DDVTEAR
-848 GVAATEVTDDIVTQ
+848 GVASTDVTDDIVTQ
-862 SQDKESKDARKS
+862 PQDKESKDARKS

-926 NLLGTGV
+926 NLLGTGI
-933 AYKQYLDDNFEK
+933 AYKEYLNNNFEK
-945 IFKAIPQQTLNKK
+945 IFKAIPQETLNKK
-958 FSGLFTEEVI
+958 FSGLFTIEIKDEK
-968 NEEGKQLREKTQIG
+968 GKQLREKTQIG
-982 KKVFKPKSEI
+982 KKVFTKPKSEV

-1048 KEQKTEEVSRII
+1048 KEQKTEEVSRVI
-1060 DRPIDFKFSK
+1060 DRPIDFKFSLAVYDDNK
-1070 SLNNGL
+1070 GNTA
-1076 SIIGNHDS
+1076 SINRARVGFMANIDGENDYQIGPA
-1084 LLSIKYS
+1084 
-1091 KTSRKNYEN
+1091 KT
-1100 ILKAKRPELKDIP
+1100 I
-1113 KQVDN
+1113 
-1118 LFDWINKLDVPKNKK
+1118 
-1133 SKYEKLALFYM
+1133 
-1144 GNGYLIL
+1144 
-1151 PEDGYKVEDAIKIA
+1151 
-1165 ANKKLD
+1165 KKL
-1171 PFSFKNPNELL
+1171 
-1182 EKFSGV
+1182 
-1188 IKPKRINPDK
+1188 IKM
-1198 FLNKTFLDK
+1198 L
-1207 RRFKDG
+1207 
-1213 IDVYE
+1213 
-1218 VINTKQAQ
+1218 
-1226 LDVRKIIDSN
+1226 
-1236 WGEKANPWCIAA
+1236 AA
-1248 SIDGNLD
+1248 EG
-1255 EAFKYWKSYGS
+1255 FT
-1266 GKEIAFKDGKLLAFK
+1266 KEI
-1281 ANNQWWDRMDQPTDN
+1281 
-1296 LIYKL
+1296 
-1301 PKNKQGLREIRSLD
+1301 
-1315 TDSLVLNSS
+1315 
-1324 LNNAND
+1324 
-1330 VNSKFEGYIKGSKE
+1330 KGVS
-1344 SNNYELYNKNK
+1344 
-1355 ELTTFY
+1355 
-1361 KYASDKQEIFNNN
+1361 
-1374 IKNGLYQKWL
+1374 
-1384 DEDENAKFDMTF
+1384 
-1396 YKIVPNGIAEMDIE
+1396 E
-1410 DYYPDPNSEFNSILP
+1410 DYL
-1425 WEIVSKT
+1425 
-1432 NFLKSQK
+1432 
-1439 EVTSNRAVDKYI
+1439 
-1451 NKGTHT
+1451 
-1457 FKSGKNIYKVFID
+1457 
-1470 SKNKL
+1470 
-1475 IIREFNG
+1475 
-1482 VKFILGQD
+1482 
-1490 LMQDA
+1490 
-1495 LRKAEFNIENFKA
+1495 
-1508 LKNGEEVKN
+1508 
-1517 PFNFNSNSAN
+1517 
-1527 IPLEIRQLIADSAFL
+1527 
-1542 IDSKGQPIVN
+1542 
-1552 QSKLKS
+1552 
-1558 YTIKSANTIKFSKSL
+1558 KFSKSL
-1573 SEDFNKIL
+1573 SEEFNKIL
-1581 EDKTGISADKVYDQ
+1581 EDKTGVAADKVYSD
-1595 ATANAAGAKKGR
+1595 AKASVAGRNKGR

-1625 TLGKGKKG
+1625 TLTKGKKG
-1633 DKQMDFYKKSLLNPY
+1633 DKQMNFYKETLLNPY
-1648 AKAMGEI
+1648 AKAMASI
-1655 AKERVALTARYKAIA
+1655 AKERIALTSAYKAIL
-1670 KTFKIA
+1670 KTLKVV
-1676 PKNLRKKIEGE
+1676 PKNLRKEIPGEG
-1687 EFTREQA
+1687 FTREQA

-1704 IEIPGLE
+1704 LSVPGISDTDLKMLIET
-1711 LKNADKLIKYVEKNK
+1711 VENDK
-1726 KLKDFG
+1726 KLKNFA
-1732 DQLLAMQPDG
+1732 DQLLSLQPEG
-1742 LATPTAGW
+1742 LASPAESW
-1750 TSGSIDQDILAS
+1750 LAGSIDQDLLAS
-1762 LNTIKR
+1762 LNTTKR
-1768 KQYLEDWQSN
+1768 IQYLQEWKEN
-1778 VDAIFSNENL
+1778 VDAIFSKDNL
-1788 NKLQAIYGKPYRIA
+1788 NKLEAIYGKPYRIA
-1802 LENIL
+1802 LESML
-1807 KRMETG
+1807 KRMESG
-1813 RNRSYGGDALTT
+1813 RNRSYGGDALTS
-1825 RLTNWI
+1825 RLTDWI

-1863 LLAAASA
+1863 LLAAAGA

-1877 WSDFAKLM
+1877 WSDFTKLM

-1899 NVNET
+1899 NVNES
-1904 DIAEMAANDSNK
+1904 DIAEMAATSKNK
-1916 ARGVIS
+1916 AKGVIS

-1953 SLMKEGMPKAE
+1953 SLMKEGMTKAE
-1964 AEKQAMIDF
+1964 AEQQAMIDF
-1973 SEAAEESQQSSRP
+1973 SETAEESQQSSRP

-2023 NRRGDAK
+2023 NGRGDAK

-2068 DKYIKGA
+2068 DKYIRGA

-2093 SVVKNI
+2093 SVGKNI
-2099 GLKIVEQSKKKSPK
+2099 ALKIVEQSEKKNPK

-2124 SPPISSKISKLRSA
+2124 SPPISSKVSKLRSA
-2138 GRIYSWNK
+2138 GRIFSWNK
-2146 KEINEKGLSFDNPA
+2146 KDIREKGLSYDNPA
-2160 NEAIGKLTSAFINLP
+2160 NEAIGKIISATTNIP
-2175 LDRAI
+2175 VDRAI
-2180 QKADNIQNALAEET
+2180 QKADNIQNALAEDT

-2204 GWKDWELGMQ
+2204 GWKDWELGIK
-2214 EKKKKKSKGTR
+2214 ETKKKKRKGSKR
-2225 SRTRTRTRTR
+2225 STKRSSKRSS
-2235 TRKRN
+2235 KRN

>member
-38 PTAPGAVVEETVA
+38 PTTPGAVVEETVA
-51 PVSADTELVSETV
+51 PVSADTELASETV
-64 SSDLPSAE
+64 SSDLPLAE

-128 KDNKF
+128 KDNEF
-133 ITEGLGTEEILEK
+133 LTEGLGTEEILEK

-470 NRINNI
+470 NRINSI
-476 MLEKN
+476 MLEEN

-486 QAVSEISDINVES
+486 EAVSEISDINVES
-499 FENAAAIN
+499 FENAAAID
-507 EFLQQNI
+507 EFIQQNI
-514 PGKVSQKA
+514 PGKIDQKA
-522 SEQQAFIIQNRNTGK
+522 SEQQAIIIQNPNTGK
-537 QTIVINK
+537 QTIIINK

-567 TVKGNPEAQLNLG
+567 TIKDNPGTQLNLG
-580 NALSKYLNKID
+580 NALSEYLNKID
-591 VNQVKDSKYAQ
+591 VNQVKDSKYAR
-602 RLNQYKNKSA
+602 RLKEYRDKSA
-612 EEQAEEAITLFS
+612 AVQAEEAITLFS

-642 GDVIRRTL
+642 GDIIRRTL

-862 SQDKESKDARKS
+862 PQDKESKDARKS
-874 LRREINLNEAAV
+874 LRREINLNEEAV
-886 QEVRDSVK
+886 QKVRDSVK

-907 KFKAAL
+907 KFKSAL

-958 FSGLFTEEVI
+958 FSGLFTEEVT
-968 NEEGKQLREKTQIG
+968 NKEGKQLREKTQIG
-982 KKVFKPKSEI
+982 KKVFTKPKSEV

-1034 IQKPEVAEKREFLD
+1034 IQQPEVAEKRKFLD
-1048 KEQKTEEVSRII
+1048 KDQKTEEVSRVV
-1060 DRPIDFKFSK
+1060 DRPIDFKFS
-1070 SLNNGL
+1070 
-1076 SIIGNHDS
+1076 
-1084 LLSIKYS
+1084 
-1091 KTSRKNYEN
+1091 
-1100 ILKAKRPELKDIP
+1100 
-1113 KQVDN
+1113 
-1118 LFDWINKLDVPKNKK
+1118 
-1133 SKYEKLALFYM
+1133 
-1144 GNGYLIL
+1144 
-1151 PEDGYKVEDAIKIA
+1151 
-1165 ANKKLD
+1165 
-1171 PFSFKNPNELL
+1171 
-1182 EKFSGV
+1182 
-1188 IKPKRINPDK
+1188 
-1198 FLNKTFLDK
+1198 
-1207 RRFKDG
+1207 
-1213 IDVYE
+1213 
-1218 VINTKQAQ
+1218 
-1226 LDVRKIIDSN
+1226 
-1236 WGEKANPWCIAA
+1236 
-1248 SIDGNLD
+1248 
-1255 EAFKYWKSYGS
+1255 
-1266 GKEIAFKDGKLLAFK
+1266 
-1281 ANNQWWDRMDQPTDN
+1281 
-1296 LIYKL
+1296 
-1301 PKNKQGLREIRSLD
+1301 
-1315 TDSLVLNSS
+1315 
-1324 LNNAND
+1324 
-1330 VNSKFEGYIKGSKE
+1330 
-1344 SNNYELYNKNK
+1344 
-1355 ELTTFY
+1355 
-1361 KYASDKQEIFNNN
+1361 
-1374 IKNGLYQKWL
+1374 
-1384 DEDENAKFDMTF
+1384 
-1396 YKIVPNGIAEMDIE
+1396 
-1410 DYYPDPNSEFNSILP
+1410 
-1425 WEIVSKT
+1425 
-1432 NFLKSQK
+1432 
-1439 EVTSNRAVDKYI
+1439 
-1451 NKGTHT
+1451 
-1457 FKSGKNIYKVFID
+1457 
-1470 SKNKL
+1470 
-1475 IIREFNG
+1475 
-1482 VKFILGQD
+1482 
-1490 LMQDA
+1490 
-1495 LRKAEFNIENFKA
+1495 
-1508 LKNGEEVKN
+1508 
-1517 PFNFNSNSAN
+1517 
-1527 IPLEIRQLIADSAFL
+1527 
-1542 IDSKGQPIVN
+1542 
-1552 QSKLKS
+1552 
-1558 YTIKSANTIKFSKSL
+1558 L
-1573 SEDFNKIL
+1573 SEEFNKIL
-1581 EDKTGISADKVYDQ
+1581 EDKTGISADKVYSD
-1595 ATANAAGAKKGR
+1595 AKASVAGRNKGK

-1625 TLGKGKKG
+1625 TLTKGKKG
-1633 DKQMDFYKKSLLNPY
+1633 DKQMDFYKKTLLNPY
-1648 AKAMGEI
+1648 AKAMGAI
-1655 AKERVALTARYKAIA
+1655 AKERIALTSAYKAIL
-1670 KTFKIA
+1670 KTLKVV
-1676 PKNLRKKIEGE
+1676 PKNLRKEIPGEG
-1687 EFTREQA
+1687 FTREQA

-1704 IEIPGLE
+1704 ISVPGISE
-1711 LKNADKLIKYVEKNK
+1711 ADLKMLVETVENDK
-1726 KLKDFG
+1726 KLKDFA
-1732 DQLLAMQPDG
+1732 DQLLSLQPEG
-1742 LATPTAGW
+1742 LASPAESW
-1750 TSGSIDQDILAS
+1750 LAGSIDQDLLAS
-1762 LNTIKR
+1762 LNTTKR
-1768 KQYLEDWQSN
+1768 KQYLEEWQAN

-1788 NKLQAIYGKPYRIA
+1788 NKLEAAFGKPYRVA

-1813 RNRSYGGDALTT
+1813 RNRSYGGDSLTT
-1825 RLTNWI
+1825 RLTDWI

-1863 LLAAASA
+1863 LYNAAKA
-1870 FANQKQY
+1870 FGNQKQY
-1877 WSDFAKLM
+1877 WSDFLNLM

-1899 NVNET
+1899 NVNES
-1904 DIAEMAANDSNK
+1904 DIAEMAASSKNK
-1916 ARGVIS
+1916 VKGVIS

-1939 IASGGSTFYRNRIK
+1939 IASGGATFYRNRIK
-1953 SLMKEGMPKAE
+1953 SLMKEGMPQAE

-1973 SEAAEESQQSSRP
+1973 SEKAEESQQSSRP

-2023 NRRGDAK
+2023 NKRGDAK
-2030 ANISKIIYYGVAQNI
+2030 TNISKIIYYGVAQNI

-2068 DKYIKGA
+2068 DKYVRGA

-2093 SVVKNI
+2093 SVGKNI
-2099 GLKIVEQSKKKSPK
+2099 ALKIIEQSEKKSPK

-2124 SPPISSKISKLRSA
+2124 SPPISSKVSKLRGA
-2138 GRIYSWNK
+2138 GRIFSWNK
-2146 KEINEKGLSFDNPA
+2146 KEIREKGLSYDNPA
-2160 NEAIGKLTSAFINLP
+2160 NEAIGKIISATTNIP
-2175 LDRAI
+2175 VDRAI

>member
-1 MNEIEAIVQ
+1 MNEIEAIIQ

-24 VIKYYE
+24 VIKHYE
-30 SQELGKQT
+30 SQEVGKQT
-38 PTAPGAVVEETVA
+38 PTAPGAVVEETLA
-51 PVSADTELVSETV
+51 PLNADTELVSETV
-64 SSDLPSAE
+64 STDLPSAE

-88 DFGRVADFWT
+88 DFGRIADFWT

-128 KDNKF
+128 KDNEF
-133 ITEGLGTEEILEK
+133 LTEGLGTQEILEK

-192 GVLTAGAGYFM
+192 GVATAGAGYFM

-267 SISKTI
+267 TISKTI
-273 IGRQFGAK
+273 IGKQFGAK
-281 GLAVLGAARV
+281 GLAILGAARV

-365 NQELEELT
+365 NQELEELSN
-373 VLNKQYNLSRS
+373 LNKQYNLSRS
-384 PTVKEGIQNQID
+384 ATVREGIQNQID

-436 KVQKLNEEFDEGKIN
+436 KVQQLNEEFDEGTIN

-476 MLEKN
+476 MLEEN

-486 QAVSEISDINVES
+486 EAISEISDISVES
-499 FENAAAIN
+499 FDNAAAVN

-514 PGKVSQKA
+514 PGKVNQKA
-522 SEQQAFIIQNRNTGK
+522 SEQQAFIVQNRDTGK

-567 TVKGNPEAQLNLG
+567 TVKDNPDAQLNLG
-580 NALSKYLNKID
+580 NALSEYLNKID

-602 RLNQYKNKSA
+602 RLNQYRNKPA
-612 EEQAEEAITLFS
+612 AEQAEEAITLFS

-656 VKFNTGRDVYN
+656 VKFDTGRDVYN

-696 LTETEA
+696 LTETKAVGELTEA
-702 ETVNEIE
+702 EVVDEIE
-709 PQTVKEDETGERG
+709 TGKG
-722 LFDLLKAIK
+722 GMFDLLRAMK
-731 EAESIVKESKADI
+731 EAENIVKESKAEI
-744 ASDKVQEL
+744 ASDKVQQL
-752 YDAKGVDS
+752 YDTQGEAA
-760 ALEIINLFKPI
+760 ALDIINEFKPI
-771 TNKIVQ
+771 VNKLVQ
-777 KRRDAPNFDKEL
+777 KRSEAPNFDRQL
-789 LESEIEIGQRGI
+789 LTDEIETGKRG
-801 LDLIRAYKPD
+801 LFDLIRAYKPE

-834 ILGEKFT
+834 ILGEVFT
-841 EDVTEAR
+841 DDVTEAR
-848 GVAATEVTDDIVTQ
+848 GVASTDVTDDIVTQ
-862 SQDKESKDARKS
+862 PQDKESKDARKS

-926 NLLGTGV
+926 NLLGTGI
-933 AYKQYLDDNFEK
+933 AYKEYLNNNFEK
-945 IFKAIPQQTLNKK
+945 IFKAIPQETLNKK
-958 FSGLFTEEVI
+958 FSGLFTIEIKDEK
-968 NEEGKQLREKTQIG
+968 GKQLREKTQIG
-982 KKVFKPKSEI
+982 KKVFTKPKSEV

-1048 KEQKTEEVSRII
+1048 KEQKTEEVSRVI
-1060 DRPIDFKFSK
+1060 DRPIDFKFSLAVYDDNK
-1070 SLNNGL
+1070 GNTA
-1076 SIIGNHDS
+1076 SINRARVGFMANIDGENDYQIGPA
-1084 LLSIKYS
+1084 
-1091 KTSRKNYEN
+1091 KT
-1100 ILKAKRPELKDIP
+1100 I
-1113 KQVDN
+1113 
-1118 LFDWINKLDVPKNKK
+1118 
-1133 SKYEKLALFYM
+1133 
-1144 GNGYLIL
+1144 
-1151 PEDGYKVEDAIKIA
+1151 
-1165 ANKKLD
+1165 KKL
-1171 PFSFKNPNELL
+1171 
-1182 EKFSGV
+1182 
-1188 IKPKRINPDK
+1188 IKM
-1198 FLNKTFLDK
+1198 L
-1207 RRFKDG
+1207 
-1213 IDVYE
+1213 
-1218 VINTKQAQ
+1218 
-1226 LDVRKIIDSN
+1226 
-1236 WGEKANPWCIAA
+1236 AA
-1248 SIDGNLD
+1248 EG
-1255 EAFKYWKSYGS
+1255 FT
-1266 GKEIAFKDGKLLAFK
+1266 KEI
-1281 ANNQWWDRMDQPTDN
+1281 
-1296 LIYKL
+1296 
-1301 PKNKQGLREIRSLD
+1301 
-1315 TDSLVLNSS
+1315 
-1324 LNNAND
+1324 
-1330 VNSKFEGYIKGSKE
+1330 KGVS
-1344 SNNYELYNKNK
+1344 
-1355 ELTTFY
+1355 
-1361 KYASDKQEIFNNN
+1361 
-1374 IKNGLYQKWL
+1374 
-1384 DEDENAKFDMTF
+1384 
-1396 YKIVPNGIAEMDIE
+1396 E
-1410 DYYPDPNSEFNSILP
+1410 DYL
-1425 WEIVSKT
+1425 
-1432 NFLKSQK
+1432 
-1439 EVTSNRAVDKYI
+1439 
-1451 NKGTHT
+1451 
-1457 FKSGKNIYKVFID
+1457 
-1470 SKNKL
+1470 
-1475 IIREFNG
+1475 
-1482 VKFILGQD
+1482 
-1490 LMQDA
+1490 
-1495 LRKAEFNIENFKA
+1495 
-1508 LKNGEEVKN
+1508 
-1517 PFNFNSNSAN
+1517 
-1527 IPLEIRQLIADSAFL
+1527 
-1542 IDSKGQPIVN
+1542 
-1552 QSKLKS
+1552 
-1558 YTIKSANTIKFSKSL
+1558 KFSKSL
-1573 SEDFNKIL
+1573 SEEFNKIL
-1581 EDKTGISADKVYDQ
+1581 EDKTGVAADKVYSD
-1595 ATANAAGAKKGR
+1595 AKASVAGRNKGR

-1625 TLGKGKKG
+1625 TLTKGKKG
-1633 DKQMDFYKKSLLNPY
+1633 DKQMNFYKETLLNPY
-1648 AKAMGEI
+1648 AKAMASI
-1655 AKERVALTARYKAIA
+1655 AKERIALTSAYKAIL
-1670 KTFKIA
+1670 KTLKVV
-1676 PKNLRKKIEGE
+1676 PKNLRKEIPGEG
-1687 EFTREQA
+1687 FTREQA

-1704 IEIPGLE
+1704 LSVPGISDTDLKMLIET
-1711 LKNADKLIKYVEKNK
+1711 VENDK
-1726 KLKDFG
+1726 KLKNFA
-1732 DQLLAMQPDG
+1732 DQLLSLQPEG
-1742 LATPTAGW
+1742 LASPAESW
-1750 TSGSIDQDILAS
+1750 LAGSIDQDLLAS
-1762 LNTIKR
+1762 LNTTKR
-1768 KQYLEDWQSN
+1768 IQYLQEWKEN
-1778 VDAIFSNENL
+1778 VDAIFSKDNL
-1788 NKLQAIYGKPYRIA
+1788 NKLEAIYGKPYRIA
-1802 LENIL
+1802 LESML
-1807 KRMETG
+1807 KRMESG
-1813 RNRSYGGDALTT
+1813 RNRSYGGDALTS
-1825 RLTNWI
+1825 RLTDWI

-1863 LLAAASA
+1863 LLAAAGA

-1877 WSDFAKLM
+1877 WSDFTKLM

-1899 NVNET
+1899 NVNES
-1904 DIAEMAANDSNK
+1904 DIAEMAATSKNK
-1916 ARGVIS
+1916 AKGVIS

-1953 SLMKEGMPKAE
+1953 SLMKEGMTKAE
-1964 AEKQAMIDF
+1964 AEQQAMIDF
-1973 SEAAEESQQSSRP
+1973 SETAEESQQSSRP

-2023 NRRGDAK
+2023 NGRGDAK

-2068 DKYIKGA
+2068 DKYIRGA

-2093 SVVKNI
+2093 SVGKNI
-2099 GLKIVEQSKKKSPK
+2099 ALKIVEQSEKKNPK

-2124 SPPISSKISKLRSA
+2124 SPPISSKVSKLRSA
-2138 GRIYSWNK
+2138 GRIFSWNK
-2146 KEINEKGLSFDNPA
+2146 KDIREKGLSYDNPA
-2160 NEAIGKLTSAFINLP
+2160 NEAIGKIISATTNIP
-2175 LDRAI
+2175 VDRAI
-2180 QKADNIQNALAEET
+2180 QKADNIQNALAEDT

-2204 GWKDWELGMQ
+2204 GWKDWELGIQ
-2214 EKKKKKSKGTR
+2214 ETKKKKRKGSKR
-2225 SRTRTRTRTR
+2225 STKRSSKRSS
-2235 TRKRN
+2235 KRN

>member
-1 MNEIEAIVQ
+1 MNEIEAIIQ

-30 SQELGKQT
+30 TQEVGKQT
-38 PTAPGAVVEETVA
+38 PTAPGAVVEETLA
-51 PVSADTELVSETV
+51 PLNADTELVSETV
-64 SSDLPSAE
+64 STDLPSAE

-88 DFGRVADFWT
+88 DFGRIADFWT

-128 KDNKF
+128 KDNEF
-133 ITEGLGTEEILEK
+133 LTEGLGTQEILEK

-192 GVLTAGAGYFM
+192 GVATAGAGYFM

-267 SISKTI
+267 TISKTI
-273 IGRQFGAK
+273 IGKQFGAK
-281 GLAVLGAARV
+281 GLAILGAARV

-365 NQELEELT
+365 NKELEELT

-384 PTVKEGIQNQID
+384 STVKEGIQNQID

-436 KVQKLNEEFDEGKIN
+436 KVQQLNEEFDEGTIN

-476 MLEKN
+476 MLEEN

-486 QAVSEISDINVES
+486 EAISEISDISVES
-499 FENAAAIN
+499 FENAAAID
-507 EFLQQNI
+507 EFIQKNI
-514 PGKVSQKA
+514 PGKTSKKA
-522 SEQQAFIIQNRNTGK
+522 SEQQAVIIQNPNTGK
-537 QTIVINK
+537 QTIIINK
-544 EIAKKDQAVTAP
+544 EQAKKDQAVTAP

-567 TVKGNPEAQLNLG
+567 TVKDNPDAQLNLG
-580 NALSKYLNKID
+580 NALSEYLNKID

-602 RLNQYKNKSA
+602 RLKEYRDKSA
-612 EEQAEEAITLFS
+612 AVQAEEAITLFS

-656 VKFNTGRDVYN
+656 VKFDTGRDVYN

-696 LTETEA
+696 LTETKAVGELTEA
-702 ETVNEIE
+702 EVVDEIE
-709 PQTVKEDETGERG
+709 TGKG
-722 LFDLLKAIK
+722 GMFDLLRAMK
-731 EAESIVKESKADI
+731 EAENIVKESKAEI
-744 ASDKVQEL
+744 ASDKVQQL
-752 YDAKGVDS
+752 YDTQGEAA
-760 ALEIINLFKPI
+760 ALDIINEFKPI
-771 TNKIVQ
+771 VNKLVQ
-777 KRRDAPNFDKEL
+777 KRSEAPNFDRQL
-789 LESEIEIGQRGI
+789 LTDEIETGKRG
-801 LDLIRAYKPD
+801 LFDLIRAYKPE

-834 ILGEKFT
+834 ILGEVFT
-841 EDVTEAR
+841 DDVTEAR
-848 GVAATEVTDDIVTQ
+848 GVASTDVTDDIVTQ
-862 SQDKESKDARKS
+862 PQDKESKDARKS

-933 AYKQYLDDNFEK
+933 VYKQYLDDNFEK

-958 FSGLFTEEVI
+958 FSGLFTEEVT

-1003 PSVYANLANSRK
+1003 PDVYANLANSRK

-1048 KEQKTEEVSRII
+1048 KEQKTEEVSRVI

-1070 SLNNGL
+1070 SL
-1076 SIIGNHDS
+1076 SGNFEVYHGGT
-1084 LLSIKYS
+1084 LKNIKRAKVPIYFS
-1091 KTSRKNYEN
+1091 PNKQESVVYAKGRPGEN
-1100 ILKAKRPELKDIP
+1100 INESVDDGGSAILINAEINEKNVVDEDVIFNEIKKLKLKSKDPEYTIDELNLYELIDPNFPTSLNTKD
-1113 KQVDN
+1113 
-1118 LFDWINKLDVPKNKK
+1118 LNKLLKSLKNKK
-1133 SKYEKLALFYM
+1133 
-1144 GNGYLIL
+1144 
-1151 PEDGYKVEDAIKIA
+1151 IKA
-1165 ANKKLD
+1165 
-1171 PFSFKNPNELL
+1171 
-1182 EKFSGV
+1182 
-1188 IKPKRINPDK
+1188 
-1198 FLNKTFLDK
+1198 
-1207 RRFKDG
+1207 
-1213 IDVYE
+1213 
-1218 VINTKQAQ
+1218 
-1226 LDVRKIIDSN
+1226 
-1236 WGEKANPWCIAA
+1236 
-1248 SIDGNLD
+1248 
-1255 EAFKYWKSYGS
+1255 
-1266 GKEIAFKDGKLLAFK
+1266 
-1281 ANNQWWDRMDQPTDN
+1281 
-1296 LIYKL
+1296 
-1301 PKNKQGLREIRSLD
+1301 
-1315 TDSLVLNSS
+1315 
-1324 LNNAND
+1324 
-1330 VNSKFEGYIKGSKE
+1330 
-1344 SNNYELYNKNK
+1344 
-1355 ELTTFY
+1355 
-1361 KYASDKQEIFNNN
+1361 
-1374 IKNGLYQKWL
+1374 
-1384 DEDENAKFDMTF
+1384 AKFIDE
-1396 YKIVPNGIAEMDIE
+1396 GIAKDRT
-1410 DYYPDPNSEFNSILP
+1410 L
-1425 WEIVSKT
+1425 
-1432 NFLKSQK
+1432 
-1439 EVTSNRAVDKYI
+1439 
-1451 NKGTHT
+1451 
-1457 FKSGKNIYKVFID
+1457 
-1470 SKNKL
+1470 
-1475 IIREFNG
+1475 
-1482 VKFILGQD
+1482 
-1490 LMQDA
+1490 
-1495 LRKAEFNIENFKA
+1495 IENIMVFDTSVIEAPKY
-1508 LKNGEEVKN
+1508 
-1517 PFNFNSNSAN
+1517 
-1527 IPLEIRQLIADSAFL
+1527 QM
-1542 IDSKGQPIVN
+1542 
-1552 QSKLKS
+1552 
-1558 YTIKSANTIKFSKSL
+1558 KFSKSL

-1581 EDKTGISADKVYDQ
+1581 EDKTGVAADKVYSD
-1595 ATANAAGAKKGR
+1595 AKASVAGRNKGR

-1625 TLGKGKKG
+1625 TLTKGKKG
-1633 DKQMDFYKKSLLNPY
+1633 DKQMDFYKETLLNPY
-1648 AKAMGEI
+1648 AKAMASI
-1655 AKERVALTARYKAIA
+1655 AKERIALTSAYKAIL
-1670 KTFKIA
+1670 KTLKVV
-1676 PKNLRKKIEGE
+1676 PKNLRKEIPGEG
-1687 EFTREQA
+1687 FTREQA

-1704 IEIPGLE
+1704 LSVPGISDADLKMLIET
-1711 LKNADKLIKYVEKNK
+1711 VENDK
-1726 KLKDFG
+1726 KLKNFA
-1732 DQLLAMQPDG
+1732 DQLLSLQPEG
-1742 LATPTAGW
+1742 LASPAESW
-1750 TSGSIDQDILAS
+1750 LAGSIDQDLLAS
-1762 LNTIKR
+1762 LNTTKR
-1768 KQYLEDWQSN
+1768 IQYLQEWKEN
-1778 VDAIFSNENL
+1778 VDAIFSKDNL
-1788 NKLQAIYGKPYRIA
+1788 NKLEAIYGKPYRIA
-1802 LENIL
+1802 LESML
-1807 KRMETG
+1807 KRMESG
-1813 RNRSYGGDALTT
+1813 RNRSYGGDALTS
-1825 RLTNWI
+1825 RLTDWI

-1863 LLAAASA
+1863 LLAAAGA

-1877 WSDFAKLM
+1877 WSDFTKLM

-1899 NVNET
+1899 NVNES
-1904 DIAEMAANDSNK
+1904 DIAEMAATSKNK
-1916 ARGVIS
+1916 AKGVIS

-1964 AEKQAMIDF
+1964 AEQQAMIDF
-1973 SEAAEESQQSSRP
+1973 SETAEESQQSSRP

-2023 NRRGDAK
+2023 NGRGDAK

-2068 DKYIKGA
+2068 NKYIKGA

-2093 SVVKNI
+2093 SVGKNI
-2099 GLKIVEQSKKKSPK
+2099 ALKIVEQSEKKNPK

-2124 SPPISSKISKLRSA
+2124 SPPISSKVSKLRSA
-2138 GRIYSWNK
+2138 GRIFSWNK
-2146 KEINEKGLSFDNPA
+2146 KDIREKGLSYDNPA
-2160 NEAIGKLTSAFINLP
+2160 NEAIGKIISATTNIP
-2175 LDRAI
+2175 VDRAI
-2180 QKADNIQNALAEET
+2180 QKADNIQNALAEDT

-2204 GWKDWELGMQ
+2204 GWKDWELGIK
-2214 EKKKKKSKGTR
+2214 ETKKKKRKGSKR
-2225 SRTRTRTRTR
+2225 STKRSSKRSS
-2235 TRKRN
+2235 KRN

>member
-1 MNEIEAIVQ
+1 MNEIEAIIQ

-30 SQELGKQT
+30 TQEVGKQT
-38 PTAPGAVVEETVA
+38 PTAPGAVVEETLA
-51 PVSADTELVSETV
+51 PLNADTELVSETV
-64 SSDLPSAE
+64 STDLPSAE

-88 DFGRVADFWT
+88 DFGRIIDFWK

-128 KDNKF
+128 KDNEF
-133 ITEGLGTEEILEK
+133 LTEGIGTKEILEK

-173 KGGAAIA
+173 KGGSAIT

-192 GVLTAGAGYFM
+192 GFFTAGAGYFV

-267 SISKTI
+267 TISKTI
-273 IGRQFGAK
+273 IGKQFGAK
-281 GLAVLGAARV
+281 GLAILNAAKV

-365 NQELEELT
+365 NQELEELSN
-373 VLNKQYNLSRS
+373 LNKQYNLSRS
-384 PTVKEGIQNQID
+384 ATVREGIQNQID
-396 EVKAKITTR
+396 EVKTKITTR

-436 KVQKLNEEFDEGKIN
+436 KVQQLNEEFDEGTIN

-476 MLEKN
+476 MLEEN

-486 QAVSEISDINVES
+486 EAISEISDISIES
-499 FENAAAIN
+499 FENAAAID
-507 EFLQQNI
+507 EFIQKNI
-514 PGKVSQKA
+514 PGKTNKKA
-522 SEQQAFIIQNRNTGK
+522 SEQQAVIIQNPNTGK
-537 QTIVINK
+537 QTIIINK
-544 EIAKKDQAVTAP
+544 EQAKKDQAVTAP

-567 TVKGNPEAQLNLG
+567 TVKDNPDAQLNLG
-580 NALSKYLNKID
+580 NALSEYLNKID

-602 RLNQYKNKSA
+602 RLKEYRDKSA
-612 EEQAEEAITLFS
+612 AVQAEEAITLFS

-656 VKFNTGRDVYN
+656 VKFDTGRDVYN

-681 SKSQIALTETKATGK
+681 SKSQIALTETQATGK
-696 LTETEA
+696 LTETKPVDKLTE
-702 ETVNEIE
+702 EKV
-709 PQTVKEDETGERG
+709 VKEIETGEG
-722 LFDLLKAIK
+722 GMFDLLRAMK
-731 EAESIVKESKADI
+731 EAENIVKESKAEI
-744 ASDKVQEL
+744 ASDKVQKL
-752 YDAKGVDS
+752 YDEKGEDA
-760 ALEIINLFKPI
+760 ALDIINEFKPI
-771 TNKIVQ
+771 VNKLVQ
-777 KRRDAPNFDKEL
+777 KRSEAPNFDRQL
-789 LESEIEIGQRGI
+789 LTDEIETGKRG
-801 LDLIRAYKPD
+801 LFDLIRAYKPE

-824 PARAIEASRR
+824 PARAIEASRAV
-834 ILGEKFT
+834 LGEVFT
-841 EDVTEAR
+841 DDVTEAR
-848 GVAATEVTDDIVTQ
+848 GVASTDVTDDIVTQ
-862 SQDKESKDARKS
+862 PQDKESKDARKS
-874 LRREINLNEAAV
+874 LRREIDLDEEAV
-886 QEVRDSVK
+886 QKVRESVK

-900 LPPVDSK
+900 LPPVNSK

-926 NLLGTGV
+926 NLLGTGII
-933 AYKQYLDDNFEK
+933 YKNYLNNNFEK
-945 IFKAIPQQTLNKK
+945 IFKAIPQETLNKK
-958 FSGLFTEEVI
+958 FSGLFTIEIKDEK
-968 NEEGKQLREKTQIG
+968 GKQLREKTQIG
-982 KKVFKPKSEI
+982 KKVFTKPKSEV

-1048 KEQKTEEVSRII
+1048 KEQKTEEVSRVI
-1060 DRPIDFKFSK
+1060 DRPIDFKFS
-1070 SLNNGL
+1070 
-1076 SIIGNHDS
+1076 
-1084 LLSIKYS
+1084 
-1091 KTSRKNYEN
+1091 
-1100 ILKAKRPELKDIP
+1100 
-1113 KQVDN
+1113 
-1118 LFDWINKLDVPKNKK
+1118 
-1133 SKYEKLALFYM
+1133 
-1144 GNGYLIL
+1144 
-1151 PEDGYKVEDAIKIA
+1151 
-1165 ANKKLD
+1165 
-1171 PFSFKNPNELL
+1171 
-1182 EKFSGV
+1182 
-1188 IKPKRINPDK
+1188 
-1198 FLNKTFLDK
+1198 
-1207 RRFKDG
+1207 
-1213 IDVYE
+1213 
-1218 VINTKQAQ
+1218 
-1226 LDVRKIIDSN
+1226 
-1236 WGEKANPWCIAA
+1236 
-1248 SIDGNLD
+1248 
-1255 EAFKYWKSYGS
+1255 
-1266 GKEIAFKDGKLLAFK
+1266 
-1281 ANNQWWDRMDQPTDN
+1281 
-1296 LIYKL
+1296 
-1301 PKNKQGLREIRSLD
+1301 
-1315 TDSLVLNSS
+1315 
-1324 LNNAND
+1324 
-1330 VNSKFEGYIKGSKE
+1330 
-1344 SNNYELYNKNK
+1344 
-1355 ELTTFY
+1355 
-1361 KYASDKQEIFNNN
+1361 
-1374 IKNGLYQKWL
+1374 
-1384 DEDENAKFDMTF
+1384 
-1396 YKIVPNGIAEMDIE
+1396 
-1410 DYYPDPNSEFNSILP
+1410 
-1425 WEIVSKT
+1425 
-1432 NFLKSQK
+1432 
-1439 EVTSNRAVDKYI
+1439 
-1451 NKGTHT
+1451 
-1457 FKSGKNIYKVFID
+1457 
-1470 SKNKL
+1470 
-1475 IIREFNG
+1475 
-1482 VKFILGQD
+1482 
-1490 LMQDA
+1490 
-1495 LRKAEFNIENFKA
+1495 
-1508 LKNGEEVKN
+1508 
-1517 PFNFNSNSAN
+1517 
-1527 IPLEIRQLIADSAFL
+1527 
-1542 IDSKGQPIVN
+1542 
-1552 QSKLKS
+1552 
-1558 YTIKSANTIKFSKSL
+1558 L
-1573 SEDFNKIL
+1573 SENFNKIL

-1595 ATANAAGAKKGR
+1595 ATANAASVKKGR

-1633 DKQMDFYKKSLLNPY
+1633 DKQMDFYKETLLNPY
-1648 AKAMGEI
+1648 AKAMSAI
-1655 AKERVALTARYKAIA
+1655 AKERIALTSAYKAIV
-1670 KTFKIA
+1670 KTLKIA

-1694 VRVYMWNKDG
+1694 IRVYMWNKDG
-1704 IEIPGLE
+1704 TEIPNLNPE
-1711 LKNADKLIKYVEKNK
+1711 NAARLVKYIENDK
-1726 KLKDFG
+1726 KLKDFAN
-1732 DQLLAMQPDG
+1732 QLLSLQPEG
-1742 LATPTAGW
+1742 LATPSKDWTA
-1750 TSGSIDQDILAS
+1750 TSIDQDLLAS
-1762 LNTIKR
+1762 LNTTKR
-1768 KQYLEDWQSN
+1768 KKYLEEWQEN
-1778 VDAIFSNENL
+1778 VDIIFSNENL

-1807 KRMETG
+1807 NRMEIG
-1813 RNRSYGGDALTT
+1813 RNRSYGGDALTA
-1825 RLTNWI
+1825 RLTDWI

-1863 LLAAASA
+1863 LLAAAGA

-1877 WSDFAKLM
+1877 WSDFTKLM

-1899 NVNET
+1899 NVNES
-1904 DIAEMAANDSNK
+1904 DIAEMAATSKNK
-1916 ARGVIS
+1916 AKGVIS

-1964 AEKQAMIDF
+1964 AEQQAMQDF
-1973 SEAAEESQQSSRP
+1973 SETAEESQQSSRP

-2093 SVVKNI
+2093 SVGKNI
-2099 GLKIVEQSKKKSPK
+2099 ALKIAEQSEKKNPK

-2124 SPPISSKISKLRSA
+2124 SPPISSKVSKLRSA
-2138 GRIYSWNK
+2138 GRIFSWNK
-2146 KEINEKGLSFDNPA
+2146 KDIREKGLSYDNPA
-2160 NEAIGKLTSAFINLP
+2160 NEAIGKIISATTNIP
-2175 LDRAI
+2175 VDRAI
-2180 QKADNIQNALAEET
+2180 QKADNIQNALAEDT

-2214 EKKKKKSKGTR
+2214 ETKKKKRKGSKR
-2225 SRTRTRTRTR
+2225 STKRSSKRSS
-2235 TRKRN
+2235 KRN

>member
-1 MNEIEAIVQ
+1 MNEIEAIIQ

-24 VIKYYE
+24 VIKHYE
-30 SQELGKQT
+30 SQEVGKQT
-38 PTAPGAVVEETVA
+38 PTAPGAVVEETLA
-51 PVSADTELVSETV
+51 PLNADTELVSETV
-64 SSDLPSAE
+64 STDLPSAE

-88 DFGRVADFWT
+88 DFGRIADFWT

-128 KDNKF
+128 KDNEF
-133 ITEGLGTEEILEK
+133 LTEGLGTQEILEK

-192 GVLTAGAGYFM
+192 GVATAGAGYFM

-267 SISKTI
+267 TISKTI
-273 IGRQFGAK
+273 IGKQFGAK
-281 GLAVLGAARV
+281 GLAILGAARV

-365 NQELEELT
+365 NQELEELSN
-373 VLNKQYNLSRS
+373 LNKQYNLSRS
-384 PTVKEGIQNQID
+384 ATVREGIQNQID

-436 KVQKLNEEFDEGKIN
+436 KVQQLNEEFDEGTIN

-476 MLEKN
+476 MLEEN

-486 QAVSEISDINVES
+486 EAISEISDISVES
-499 FENAAAIN
+499 FDNAAAVN

-514 PGKVSQKA
+514 PGKVNQKA
-522 SEQQAFIIQNRNTGK
+522 SEQQAFIVQNRDTGK

-567 TVKGNPEAQLNLG
+567 TVKDNPDAQLNLG
-580 NALSKYLNKID
+580 NALSEYLNKID

-602 RLNQYKNKSA
+602 RLNQYRNKPA
-612 EEQAEEAITLFS
+612 AEQAEEAITLFS

-656 VKFNTGRDVYN
+656 VKFDTGRDVYN

-696 LTETEA
+696 LTETKAVGELTEA
-702 ETVNEIE
+702 EVVDEIE
-709 PQTVKEDETGERG
+709 TGKG
-722 LFDLLKAIK
+722 GMFDLLRAMK
-731 EAESIVKESKADI
+731 EAENIVKESKAEI
-744 ASDKVQEL
+744 ASDKVQQL
-752 YDAKGVDS
+752 YDTQGEAA
-760 ALEIINLFKPI
+760 ALDIINEFKPI
-771 TNKIVQ
+771 VNKLVQ
-777 KRRDAPNFDKEL
+777 KRSEAPNFDRQL
-789 LESEIEIGQRGI
+789 LTDEIETGKRG
-801 LDLIRAYKPD
+801 LFDLIRAYKPE

-834 ILGEKFT
+834 ILGEVFT
-841 EDVTEAR
+841 DDVTEAR
-848 GVAATEVTDDIVTQ
+848 GVASTDVTDDIVTQ
-862 SQDKESKDARKS
+862 PQDKESKDARKS

-926 NLLGTGV
+926 NLLGTGI
-933 AYKQYLDDNFEK
+933 AYKEYLNNNFEK
-945 IFKAIPQQTLNKK
+945 IFKAIPQETLNKK
-958 FSGLFTEEVI
+958 FSGLFTIEIKDEK
-968 NEEGKQLREKTQIG
+968 GKQLREKTQIG
-982 KKVFKPKSEI
+982 KKVFTKPKSEV

-1048 KEQKTEEVSRII
+1048 KEQKTEEVSRVI
-1060 DRPIDFKFSK
+1060 DRPIDFKFSLAVYDDNK
-1070 SLNNGL
+1070 GNTA
-1076 SIIGNHDS
+1076 SINRARVGFMANIDGENDYQIGPA
-1084 LLSIKYS
+1084 
-1091 KTSRKNYEN
+1091 KT
-1100 ILKAKRPELKDIP
+1100 I
-1113 KQVDN
+1113 
-1118 LFDWINKLDVPKNKK
+1118 
-1133 SKYEKLALFYM
+1133 
-1144 GNGYLIL
+1144 
-1151 PEDGYKVEDAIKIA
+1151 
-1165 ANKKLD
+1165 KKL
-1171 PFSFKNPNELL
+1171 
-1182 EKFSGV
+1182 
-1188 IKPKRINPDK
+1188 IKM
-1198 FLNKTFLDK
+1198 L
-1207 RRFKDG
+1207 
-1213 IDVYE
+1213 
-1218 VINTKQAQ
+1218 
-1226 LDVRKIIDSN
+1226 
-1236 WGEKANPWCIAA
+1236 AA
-1248 SIDGNLD
+1248 EG
-1255 EAFKYWKSYGS
+1255 FT
-1266 GKEIAFKDGKLLAFK
+1266 KEI
-1281 ANNQWWDRMDQPTDN
+1281 
-1296 LIYKL
+1296 
-1301 PKNKQGLREIRSLD
+1301 
-1315 TDSLVLNSS
+1315 
-1324 LNNAND
+1324 
-1330 VNSKFEGYIKGSKE
+1330 KGVS
-1344 SNNYELYNKNK
+1344 
-1355 ELTTFY
+1355 
-1361 KYASDKQEIFNNN
+1361 
-1374 IKNGLYQKWL
+1374 
-1384 DEDENAKFDMTF
+1384 
-1396 YKIVPNGIAEMDIE
+1396 E
-1410 DYYPDPNSEFNSILP
+1410 DYL
-1425 WEIVSKT
+1425 
-1432 NFLKSQK
+1432 
-1439 EVTSNRAVDKYI
+1439 
-1451 NKGTHT
+1451 
-1457 FKSGKNIYKVFID
+1457 
-1470 SKNKL
+1470 
-1475 IIREFNG
+1475 
-1482 VKFILGQD
+1482 
-1490 LMQDA
+1490 
-1495 LRKAEFNIENFKA
+1495 
-1508 LKNGEEVKN
+1508 
-1517 PFNFNSNSAN
+1517 
-1527 IPLEIRQLIADSAFL
+1527 
-1542 IDSKGQPIVN
+1542 
-1552 QSKLKS
+1552 
-1558 YTIKSANTIKFSKSL
+1558 KFSKSL
-1573 SEDFNKIL
+1573 SEEFNKIL
-1581 EDKTGISADKVYDQ
+1581 EDKTGVAADKVYSD
-1595 ATANAAGAKKGR
+1595 AKASVAGRNKGR

-1625 TLGKGKKG
+1625 TLTKGKKG
-1633 DKQMDFYKKSLLNPY
+1633 DKQMNFYKETLLNPY
-1648 AKAMGEI
+1648 AKAMASI
-1655 AKERVALTARYKAIA
+1655 AKERIALTSAYKAIL
-1670 KTFKIA
+1670 KTLKVV
-1676 PKNLRKKIEGE
+1676 PKNLRKEIPGEG
-1687 EFTREQA
+1687 FTREQA

-1704 IEIPGLE
+1704 LSVPGISDTDLKMLIET
-1711 LKNADKLIKYVEKNK
+1711 VENDK
-1726 KLKDFG
+1726 KLKNFA
-1732 DQLLAMQPDG
+1732 DQLLSLQPEG
-1742 LATPTAGW
+1742 LASPAESW
-1750 TSGSIDQDILAS
+1750 LAGSIDQDLLAS
-1762 LNTIKR
+1762 LNTTKR
-1768 KQYLEDWQSN
+1768 IQYLQEWKEN
-1778 VDAIFSNENL
+1778 VDAIFSKDNL
-1788 NKLQAIYGKPYRIA
+1788 NKLEAIYGKPYRIA
-1802 LENIL
+1802 LESML
-1807 KRMETG
+1807 KRMESG
-1813 RNRSYGGDALTT
+1813 RNRSYGGDALTS
-1825 RLTNWI
+1825 RLTDWI

-1863 LLAAASA
+1863 LLAAAGA

-1877 WSDFAKLM
+1877 WSDFTKLM

-1899 NVNET
+1899 NVNES
-1904 DIAEMAANDSNK
+1904 DIAEMAATSKNK
-1916 ARGVIS
+1916 AKGVIS

-1953 SLMKEGMPKAE
+1953 SLMKEGMTKAE
-1964 AEKQAMIDF
+1964 AEQQAMIDF
-1973 SEAAEESQQSSRP
+1973 SETAEESQQSSRP

-2023 NRRGDAK
+2023 NGRGDAK

-2068 DKYIKGA
+2068 DKYIRGA

-2093 SVVKNI
+2093 SVGKNI
-2099 GLKIVEQSKKKSPK
+2099 ALKIVEQSEKKNPK

-2124 SPPISSKISKLRSA
+2124 SPPISSKVSKLRSA
-2138 GRIYSWNK
+2138 GRIFSWNK
-2146 KEINEKGLSFDNPA
+2146 KDIREKGLSYDNPA
-2160 NEAIGKLTSAFINLP
+2160 NEAIGKIISATTNIP
-2175 LDRAI
+2175 VDRAI
-2180 QKADNIQNALAEET
+2180 QKADNIQNALAEDT

-2204 GWKDWELGMQ
+2204 GWKDWELGIK
-2214 EKKKKKSKGTR
+2214 ETKKKKRKGSKR
-2225 SRTRTRTRTR
+2225 STKRSSKRSS
-2235 TRKRN
+2235 KRN

>member
-1 MNEIEAIVQ
+1 MNEIEAIIQ

-24 VIKYYE
+24 VIKHYE
-30 SQELGKQT
+30 SQEVGKQT
-38 PTAPGAVVEETVA
+38 PTAPGAVVEETLA
-51 PVSADTELVSETV
+51 PLNADTELVSETV
-64 SSDLPSAE
+64 STDLPSAE

-88 DFGRVADFWT
+88 DFGRIADFWT

-128 KDNKF
+128 KDNEF
-133 ITEGLGTEEILEK
+133 LTEGLGTQEILEK

-192 GVLTAGAGYFM
+192 GVATAGAGYFM

-267 SISKTI
+267 TISKTI
-273 IGRQFGAK
+273 IGKQFGAK
-281 GLAVLGAARV
+281 GLAILGAARV

-339 FGGAGMKGARL
+339 FGGAGMKGTRL

-365 NQELEELT
+365 NKELEELT

-384 PTVKEGIQNQID
+384 STVKEGIQNQID

-436 KVQKLNEEFDEGKIN
+436 KVQQLNEEFDEGTIN

-476 MLEKN
+476 MLEEN

-486 QAVSEISDINVES
+486 EAISEISDISVES
-499 FENAAAIN
+499 FDNAAAVN

-514 PGKVSQKA
+514 PGKVNQKA
-522 SEQQAFIIQNRNTGK
+522 SEQQAFIVQNRDTGK

-567 TVKGNPEAQLNLG
+567 TVKDNPDAQLNLG
-580 NALSKYLNKID
+580 NALSEYLNKID

-602 RLNQYKNKSA
+602 RLNQYRNKPA
-612 EEQAEEAITLFS
+612 AEQAEEAITLFS

-656 VKFNTGRDVYN
+656 VKFDTGRDVYN

-696 LTETEA
+696 LTETKAVGELTEA
-702 ETVNEIE
+702 EVVDEIE
-709 PQTVKEDETGERG
+709 TGKG
-722 LFDLLKAIK
+722 GMFDLLRAMK
-731 EAESIVKESKADI
+731 EAENIVKESKAEI
-744 ASDKVQEL
+744 ASDKVQQL
-752 YDAKGVDS
+752 YDTQGEAA
-760 ALEIINLFKPI
+760 ALDIINEFKPI
-771 TNKIVQ
+771 VNKLVQ
-777 KRRDAPNFDKEL
+777 KRSEAPNFDRQL
-789 LESEIEIGQRGI
+789 LTDEIETGKRG
-801 LDLIRAYKPD
+801 LFDLIRAYKPE

-834 ILGEKFT
+834 ILGEVFT
-841 EDVTEAR
+841 DDVTEAR
-848 GVAATEVTDDIVTQ
+848 GVASTDVTDDIVTQ
-862 SQDKESKDARKS
+862 PQDKESKDARKS
-874 LRREINLNEAAV
+874 LRREIDLDEEAV
-886 QEVRDSVK
+886 QKVRESVK

-926 NLLGTGV
+926 NLLGTGI
-933 AYKQYLDDNFEK
+933 AYKEYLNNNFEK
-945 IFKAIPQQTLNKK
+945 IFKAIPQETLNKK
-958 FSGLFTEEVI
+958 FSGLFTIEIKDEK
-968 NEEGKQLREKTQIG
+968 GKQLREKTQIG
-982 KKVFKPKSEI
+982 KKVFTKPKSEV

-1048 KEQKTEEVSRII
+1048 KEQKTEEVSRVI
-1060 DRPIDFKFSK
+1060 DRPIDFKFSLAVYDDNK
-1070 SLNNGL
+1070 GNTA
-1076 SIIGNHDS
+1076 SINRARVGFMANIDGENDYQIGPA
-1084 LLSIKYS
+1084 
-1091 KTSRKNYEN
+1091 KT
-1100 ILKAKRPELKDIP
+1100 I
-1113 KQVDN
+1113 
-1118 LFDWINKLDVPKNKK
+1118 
-1133 SKYEKLALFYM
+1133 
-1144 GNGYLIL
+1144 
-1151 PEDGYKVEDAIKIA
+1151 
-1165 ANKKLD
+1165 KKL
-1171 PFSFKNPNELL
+1171 
-1182 EKFSGV
+1182 
-1188 IKPKRINPDK
+1188 IKM
-1198 FLNKTFLDK
+1198 L
-1207 RRFKDG
+1207 
-1213 IDVYE
+1213 
-1218 VINTKQAQ
+1218 
-1226 LDVRKIIDSN
+1226 
-1236 WGEKANPWCIAA
+1236 AA
-1248 SIDGNLD
+1248 EG
-1255 EAFKYWKSYGS
+1255 FT
-1266 GKEIAFKDGKLLAFK
+1266 KEI
-1281 ANNQWWDRMDQPTDN
+1281 
-1296 LIYKL
+1296 
-1301 PKNKQGLREIRSLD
+1301 
-1315 TDSLVLNSS
+1315 
-1324 LNNAND
+1324 
-1330 VNSKFEGYIKGSKE
+1330 KGVS
-1344 SNNYELYNKNK
+1344 
-1355 ELTTFY
+1355 
-1361 KYASDKQEIFNNN
+1361 
-1374 IKNGLYQKWL
+1374 
-1384 DEDENAKFDMTF
+1384 
-1396 YKIVPNGIAEMDIE
+1396 E
-1410 DYYPDPNSEFNSILP
+1410 DYL
-1425 WEIVSKT
+1425 
-1432 NFLKSQK
+1432 
-1439 EVTSNRAVDKYI
+1439 
-1451 NKGTHT
+1451 
-1457 FKSGKNIYKVFID
+1457 
-1470 SKNKL
+1470 
-1475 IIREFNG
+1475 
-1482 VKFILGQD
+1482 
-1490 LMQDA
+1490 
-1495 LRKAEFNIENFKA
+1495 
-1508 LKNGEEVKN
+1508 
-1517 PFNFNSNSAN
+1517 
-1527 IPLEIRQLIADSAFL
+1527 
-1542 IDSKGQPIVN
+1542 
-1552 QSKLKS
+1552 
-1558 YTIKSANTIKFSKSL
+1558 KFSKSL
-1573 SEDFNKIL
+1573 SEEFNKIL
-1581 EDKTGISADKVYDQ
+1581 EDKTGVAADKVYSD
-1595 ATANAAGAKKGR
+1595 AKASVAGRNKGR

-1625 TLGKGKKG
+1625 TLTKGKKG
-1633 DKQMDFYKKSLLNPY
+1633 DKQMNFYKETLLNPY
-1648 AKAMGEI
+1648 AKAMASI
-1655 AKERVALTARYKAIA
+1655 AKERIALTSAYKAIL
-1670 KTFKIA
+1670 KTLKVV
-1676 PKNLRKKIEGE
+1676 PKNLRKEIPGEG
-1687 EFTREQA
+1687 FTREQA

-1704 IEIPGLE
+1704 LSVPGISDTDLKMLIET
-1711 LKNADKLIKYVEKNK
+1711 VENDK
-1726 KLKDFG
+1726 KLKNFA
-1732 DQLLAMQPDG
+1732 DQLLSLQPEG
-1742 LATPTAGW
+1742 LASPAESW
-1750 TSGSIDQDILAS
+1750 LAGSIDQDLLAS
-1762 LNTIKR
+1762 LNTTKR
-1768 KQYLEDWQSN
+1768 IQYLQEWKEN
-1778 VDAIFSNENL
+1778 VDAIFSKDNL
-1788 NKLQAIYGKPYRIA
+1788 NKLEAIYGKPYRIA
-1802 LENIL
+1802 LESML
-1807 KRMETG
+1807 KRMESG
-1813 RNRSYGGDALTT
+1813 RNRSYGGDALTS
-1825 RLTNWI
+1825 RLTDWI

-1863 LLAAASA
+1863 LLAAAGA

-1877 WSDFAKLM
+1877 WSDFTKLM

-1899 NVNET
+1899 NVNES
-1904 DIAEMAANDSNK
+1904 DIAEMAATSKNK
-1916 ARGVIS
+1916 AKGVIS

-1953 SLMKEGMPKAE
+1953 SLMKEGMTKAE
-1964 AEKQAMIDF
+1964 AEQQAMIDF
-1973 SEAAEESQQSSRP
+1973 SETAEESQQSSRP

-2068 DKYIKGA
+2068 DKYIRGA

-2093 SVVKNI
+2093 SVGKNI
-2099 GLKIVEQSKKKSPK
+2099 ALKIVEQSEKKNPK

-2124 SPPISSKISKLRSA
+2124 SPPISSKVSKLRSA
-2138 GRIYSWNK
+2138 GRIFSWNK
-2146 KEINEKGLSFDNPA
+2146 KDIREKGLSYDNPA
-2160 NEAIGKLTSAFINLP
+2160 NEAIGKIISATTNIP
-2175 LDRAI
+2175 VDRAI
-2180 QKADNIQNALAEET
+2180 QKADNIQNALAEDT

-2204 GWKDWELGMQ
+2204 GWKDWELGIK
-2214 EKKKKKSKGTR
+2214 ETKKKKRKGSKR
-2225 SRTRTRTRTR
+2225 STKRSSKRSS
-2235 TRKRN
+2235 KRN